1 MSKYCVKKPFTVV
14 VAVIMVIVLGV
25 ISFTSMTTDLLP
37 AMELPYV
44 MVVTSYPGASPER
57 VEAVVTAPLEAGLGT
72 VSGVKNVT
80 STSSENVSMVALE
93 FEQDTNMDSAMV
105 ALSTALDQI
114 KGALPDTAQNP
125 MLMQLSPDMLPVM
138 IASVDMEGMD
148 IYELTEFVDS
158 DVIPGFERLDGV
170 ASVSGTG
177 MVEQTLQVTLN
188 QEKIDEVNTRVL
200 ASVDDKLAEAKQE
213 LDDARQKVED
223 GRAEL
228 ESGKTALEDKQ
239 AETASQLAEGSAQ
252 LDSAIAQAQALASQ
266 ETALTASK
274 TALETEKKGYE
285 DGAKQIADGL
295 AKMDAGLAQMDEGLT
310 QITGGIAKIDA
321 AVAGIDQLLAMGLP
335 EDTALSDL
343 SAMLPTQEL
352 KDAVQALIDQGM
364 TTLGDL
370 TAGKE
375 QMLTQKEE
383 LTTQQES
390 LSAQRAELAAQ
401 REALAAQQTQLQQ
414 KMDERLPQIETEL
427 ANLETELMAAKMM
440 KEAAQEGLEKAQE
453 AYEQLESGKMIAA
466 AGFGS
471 GQAQL
476 AAAEQSLT
484 QAEEQMEQAQEQF
497 EDARQQ
503 AMEQADLSTLLTKD
517 MVSGLVMAQN
527 FSMPAGY
534 IKEGD
539 DSYILR
545 VGDAFSDQESVEN
558 ALLMHI
564 DGVGDIRLQ
573 DVADIAMTDNSAES
587 YARVNGNSA
596 VVLTIQKGSTASTS
610 EVSKEANRAIEQ
622 LQEKYP
628 GLRIT
633 PLMDQG
639 DYIQMTVSSVLSNLA
654 WGGVLA
660 VIVLAVFLKDFKPT
674 LVVALSIPISLMF
687 AVVLMYFSGVTLN
700 MISLS
705 GLALGVGMLV
715 DNSIVVIEN
724 IYRMRSEGTP
734 AAKAAVRGAKEVA
747 GAIAASTLTT
757 ICVFLPIVFT
767 QGITR
772 QLFTDM
778 GLTIAY
784 SLVASLLVALT
795 LVPALSSTLLKTAS
809 EKRHPWFESMVNGY
823 ARALRLCLRHKVLPL
838 GLAAMLLGTA
848 IWQTV
853 RMGMEFMPSMG
864 GDQVSATLTLPQ
876 GTKRQEAYEM
886 ADQAMETMLQ
896 IPGVETVGAM
906 DGGSTASLLGMG
918 GSSSSTVESMSFYLL
933 LGEEGAKN
941 SQALA
946 DQMAQDVQEQLPG
959 CELAVSTSNM
969 DMSILGGSG
978 MEIVIQGRDLDTL
991 QSISQDM
998 MDLLGQVEGFTEISN
1013 DQEDGAP
1020 QIRVTV
1026 DKDKAMQYGMTVAQI
1041 YSELSAALTTE
1052 TTSTTLTV
1060 GQDDYDVVI
1069 VDERDALTRENLLDY
1084 PFTVQVQGENG
1095 ESEEETHTLGEFA
1108 TVQTD
1113 ASLASISRDNQQRYM
1128 TVTAVTEEGYNTTL
1142 LSRQVEQL
1150 LADYQAPEG
1159 YTIQISGEVETIQ
1172 NAMVDLV
1179 KMIALALV
1187 FIYLI
1192 MVAQFQSLL
1201 SPFIVMFTIP
1211 LAFTGGLLALWI
1223 SGQQLSVISMLG
1235 FLILAGV
1242 VVNNG
1247 IVFVDYANQLRLAGM
1262 EKRDALVL
1270 TGRRRIRP
1278 ILMTAL
1284 TTILA
1289 MSTMVF
1295 SQDMGAE
1302 MSRAMAIVTI
1312 GGLAYATLLTLF
1324 VVPVLYDLLFRKQ
1337 LKKVDLGEED
1347 EE

>member
-37 AMELPYV
+37 SMELPYV

-57 VEAVVTAPLEAGLGT
+57 VEAAVTAPLEAGLGT

-138 IASVDMEGMD
+138 IASVDMEDMD
-148 IYELTEFVDS
+148 IYELTDFVDS

-177 MVEQTLQVTLN
+177 MVEKTLQVTLN
-188 QEKIDEVNTRVL
+188 QDKIDEVNTQVL
-200 ASVDDKLAEAKQE
+200 ASVDDKLADAKQE

-228 ESGKTALEDKQ
+228 ENGKTALEDKQ

-266 ETALTASK
+266 EAALTASK

-295 AKMDAGLAQMDEGLT
+295 AQMDAGLAQMDD
-310 QITGGIAKIDA
+310 GIAKIDA
-321 AVAGIDQLLAMGLP
+321 AAAGIDQLLAMGLP

-343 SAMLPTQEL
+343 AAMLPTQEEQ
-352 KDAVQALIDQGM
+352 DAAQALIDQGM
-364 TTLGDL
+364 TTLADL

-375 QMLTQKEE
+375 QLLAQKDQLT
-383 LTTQQES
+383 
-390 LSAQRAELAAQ
+390 AQRDELAAQ

-453 AYEQLESGKMIAA
+453 AYKQLESGKISAA

-476 AAAEQSLT
+476 AAAEQSLA

-503 AMEQADLSTLLTKD
+503 ALEQADLSTLLTKD

-564 DGVGDIRLQ
+564 DGVGDIRLK

-660 VIVLAVFLKDFKPT
+660 VIVLAIFLKDFKPT

-724 IYRMRSEGTP
+724 IYRMRSEGVP

-767 QGITR
+767 EGITR

-823 ARALRLCLRHKVLPL
+823 ARALRFCLRHKALPL
-838 GLAAMLLGTA
+838 GLAAVLLGVA
-848 IWQTV
+848 VWQTA

-864 GDQVSATLTLPQ
+864 GNQVSATLTLPQ
-876 GTKRQEAYEM
+876 DTKRQDAYEM

-896 IPGVETVGAM
+896 VPGVETVGAM

-918 GSSSSTVESMSFYLL
+918 GTSSSTVDSMSFYLL
-933 LGEEGAKN
+933 LSEEGAKN

-946 DQMAQDVQEQLPG
+946 DQMTQNVQEQLPG
-959 CELAVSTSNM
+959 CELSVSTSNM
-969 DMSILGGSG
+969 DMSVLGGSG

-1013 DQEDGAP
+1013 GQEDGAP

-1026 DKDKAMQYGMTVAQI
+1026 DKDKAMQYGLTVAQI

-1095 ESEEETHTLGEFA
+1095 ETEEETHTLGEFA

-1223 SGQQLSVISMLG
+1223 SGQQLSVIAMLG

-1324 VVPVLYDLLFRKQ
+1324 VVPVLYDLLFRKE
-1337 LKKVDLGEED
+1337 LKKMDLGEED

>member
-57 VEAVVTAPLEAGLGT
+57 VEAAVTAPLEAGLGT

-114 KGALPDTAQNP
+114 KGALPETAQNP

-138 IASVDMEGMD
+138 IASVDMEDMD

-177 MVEQTLQVTLN
+177 MVEKTLQVTLN
-188 QEKIDEVNTRVL
+188 QEKIDEVNTQVL

-228 ESGKTALEDKQ
+228 ENGKTTLEDKQ

-274 TALETEKKGYE
+274 TALEAEKKGYE

-295 AKMDAGLAQMDEGLT
+295 AQMDAGLAQMDD
-310 QITGGIAKIDA
+310 GIAKIDA
-321 AVAGIDQLLAMGLP
+321 AAAGIDQLLAMGLP

-343 SAMLPTQEL
+343 AAMLPTQEL

-364 TTLGDL
+364 TTLADL

-375 QMLTQKEE
+375 QMLAQKDQ
-383 LTTQQES
+383 LTG
-390 LSAQRAELAAQ
+390 QRAELAAQ
-401 REALAAQQTQLQQ
+401 RQALAAQQTQLQQ
-414 KMDERLPQIETEL
+414 KMDERLPQIDTEL

-453 AYEQLESGKMIAA
+453 AYKQLESGKLSAA

-503 AMEQADLSTLLTKD
+503 AMEQADLSKLLTKD

-610 EVSKEANRAIEQ
+610 EVSKEANRAIEE
-622 LQEKYP
+622 LQAKYP

-734 AAKAAVRGAKEVA
+734 AAKAAVRGAREVA

-767 QGITR
+767 EGITR

-823 ARALRLCLRHKVLPL
+823 ARALRLCLRRKVLPL
-838 GLAAMLLGTA
+838 GLAALLLA
-848 IWQTV
+848 LAVWQTA

-886 ADQAMETMLQ
+886 ADQAMETMLTV
-896 IPGVETVGAM
+896 PGVETVGAM

-933 LGEEGAKN
+933 LSEEGAKS

-946 DQMAQDVQEQLPG
+946 DQMTQEVQEQLPG

-969 DMSILGGSG
+969 DMSVLGGSG

-1013 DQEDGAP
+1013 GQEDGAP

-1026 DKDKAMQYGMTVAQI
+1026 DKDKAMQYGLTVAQI

-1084 PFTVQVQGENG
+1084 AFTVQVQGEKG

-1128 TVTAVTEEGYNTTL
+1128 TVTASTEEGYNTTL

-1262 EKRDALVL
+1262 ERRDALVL

-1324 VVPVLYDLLFRKQ
+1324 VVPVLYDLLFRKE

>member
-44 MVVTSYPGASPER
+44 MVVASYPGASPER
-57 VEAVVTAPLEAGLGT
+57 VEAAVTAPLEAGLGT

-93 FEQDTNMDSAMV
+93 FEQDTNMDSAIV

-114 KGALPDTAQNP
+114 KGALPETAQNP

-138 IASVDMEGMD
+138 IASVDMEDMD

-177 MVEQTLQVTLN
+177 MVEKTLQVTLN
-188 QEKIDEVNTRVL
+188 QEKIDEVNTQVL

-228 ESGKTALEDKQ
+228 ENGKTALEDKQ

-274 TALETEKKGYE
+274 TALEAEKKGYE

-295 AKMDAGLAQMDEGLT
+295 AQMDAGLAQMDDGV
-310 QITGGIAKIDA
+310 AKIDA
-321 AVAGIDQLLAMGLP
+321 AAASIDQLLAMGLP

-343 SAMLPTQEL
+343 AAMLPIQEL

-364 TTLGDL
+364 TTLADL

-375 QMLTQKEE
+375 QLLAQKDQLT
-383 LTTQQES
+383 
-390 LSAQRAELAAQ
+390 AQRAELAAQ
-401 REALAAQQTQLQQ
+401 RQALAEQQTQLQQ
-414 KMDERLPQIETEL
+414 KMDERLPQIDTEL

-453 AYEQLESGKMIAA
+453 AYKQLESGKLSAA

-503 AMEQADLSTLLTKD
+503 AMEQADLSKLLTKD

-610 EVSKEANRAIEQ
+610 EVSKEANRAIEE
-622 LQEKYP
+622 LQAKYP

-767 QGITR
+767 EGITR

-823 ARALRLCLRHKVLPL
+823 ARTLRFCLRRKVLPL
-838 GLAAMLLGTA
+838 GLAALLLA
-848 IWQTV
+848 LAVWQTA

-886 ADQAMETMLQ
+886 ADQAMETMLTV
-896 IPGVETVGAM
+896 PGVETVGAM

-918 GSSSSTVESMSFYLL
+918 GSSSSTVESMNFYLL
-933 LGEEGAKN
+933 LSEEGAKN

-946 DQMAQDVQEQLPG
+946 DQMAQEVQEQLPG

-969 DMSILGGSG
+969 DMSVLGGSG

-1013 DQEDGAP
+1013 GQEDGAP

-1026 DKDKAMQYGMTVAQI
+1026 DKDKAMQYGLTVAQI

-1084 PFTVQVQGENG
+1084 AFTVQVQGENG

-1324 VVPVLYDLLFRKQ
+1324 VVPVLYDLLFRKE

>member
-57 VEAVVTAPLEAGLGT
+57 VEAAVTAPLEAGLGT

-114 KGALPDTAQNP
+114 KGALPETAQNP

-138 IASVDMEGMD
+138 IASVDMEDMD

-177 MVEQTLQVTLN
+177 MVEKTLQVTLN
-188 QEKIDEVNTRVL
+188 QEKIDEVNTQVL

-228 ESGKTALEDKQ
+228 ENGKTALEDKQ

-274 TALETEKKGYE
+274 TALEAEKKGYE

-295 AKMDAGLAQMDEGLT
+295 AQMDAGLAQMDD
-310 QITGGIAKIDA
+310 GIAKIDA
-321 AVAGIDQLLAMGLP
+321 AAAGIDQLLAMGLP

-343 SAMLPTQEL
+343 AAMLPTQEL

-364 TTLGDL
+364 TTLADL

-375 QMLTQKEE
+375 QLLAQKDQLT
-383 LTTQQES
+383 
-390 LSAQRAELAAQ
+390 AQRAELAAQ
-401 REALAAQQTQLQQ
+401 RQALAEQQTQLQQ
-414 KMDERLPQIETEL
+414 KMDERLPQIDTEL

-453 AYEQLESGKMIAA
+453 AYKQLESGKLSAA

-503 AMEQADLSTLLTKD
+503 AMEQADLSKLLTKD

-610 EVSKEANRAIEQ
+610 EVSKEANQAIEE
-622 LQEKYP
+622 LQAKYP

-654 WGGVLA
+654 WGGLLA

-724 IYRMRSEGTP
+724 IYRMRSEGAP
-734 AAKAAVRGAKEVA
+734 AAKAAVQGAKEVA

-767 QGITR
+767 EGITR

-823 ARALRLCLRHKVLPL
+823 ARTLRLCLRHKVLPL
-838 GLAAMLLGTA
+838 GLAALLLVLA
-848 IWQTV
+848 VWQTA

-886 ADQAMETMLQ
+886 ADQAMETMLTV
-896 IPGVETVGAM
+896 PGVETVGAM

-933 LGEEGAKN
+933 LSEEGAKN

-946 DQMAQDVQEQLPG
+946 DQMTQEMQKQLSG

-969 DMSILGGSG
+969 DMSVLGGSG

-1013 DQEDGAP
+1013 GQEDGAP

-1026 DKDKAMQYGMTVAQI
+1026 DKDKAMQYGLTVAQI

-1084 PFTVQVQGENG
+1084 AFTVQVQGENG

-1324 VVPVLYDLLFRKQ
+1324 VVPVLYDLLFRKE

>member
-37 AMELPYV
+37 AMELPYA

-57 VEAVVTAPLEAGLGT
+57 VEAAVTAPLEAGLGT

-138 IASVDMEGMD
+138 IASVDMEDMD
-148 IYELTEFVDS
+148 IYELTDFVDS
-158 DVIPGFERLDGV
+158 DVISGFERLDGV

-177 MVEQTLQVTLN
+177 MVEKTLQVTLN
-188 QEKIDEVNTRVL
+188 QDKIDEVNTQVL
-200 ASVDDKLAEAKQE
+200 ASVDDKLADAKQE

-228 ESGKTALEDKQ
+228 ENGKTALEDKQ
-239 AETASQLAEGSAQ
+239 GEIASQLAEGSAQ

-266 ETALTASK
+266 EAALTASK

-295 AKMDAGLAQMDEGLT
+295 AQMDAGLAQMDD
-310 QITGGIAKIDA
+310 GIAKIDA
-321 AVAGIDQLLAMGLP
+321 AAAGIDQLLAMGLP

-343 SAMLPTQEL
+343 AAMLPTQEL

-364 TTLGDL
+364 TTLADL

-375 QMLTQKEE
+375 QLLAQKDQLT
-383 LTTQQES
+383 
-390 LSAQRAELAAQ
+390 AQRDELAAQ

-453 AYEQLESGKMIAA
+453 AYKQLESGKISAA

-476 AAAEQSLT
+476 AAAEQSLA

-503 AMEQADLSTLLTKD
+503 ALEQADLSTLLTKD

-564 DGVGDIRLQ
+564 DGVGDIRLK

-660 VIVLAVFLKDFKPT
+660 VIVLAIFLKDFKPT

-724 IYRMRSEGTP
+724 IYRMRSEGVP

-767 QGITR
+767 EGITR

-823 ARALRLCLRHKVLPL
+823 ARALRFCLRHKALPL
-838 GLAAMLLGTA
+838 GLAAVLLGVA
-848 IWQTV
+848 VWQTA

-864 GDQVSATLTLPQ
+864 GNQVSAMLTLPQ
-876 GTKRQEAYEM
+876 DTKRQDAYEM

-896 IPGVETVGAM
+896 VPGVGTVGAM

-918 GSSSSTVESMSFYLL
+918 GTSSSTVDSMSFYLL
-933 LGEEGAKN
+933 LSEEGAKN

-946 DQMAQDVQEQLPG
+946 DQMTQNVQEQLPG
-959 CELAVSTSNM
+959 CELSVSTSNM
-969 DMSILGGSG
+969 DMSVLGGSG

-1013 DQEDGAP
+1013 GQEDGAP

-1026 DKDKAMQYGMTVAQI
+1026 DKDKAMQYGLTVAQI

-1095 ESEEETHTLGEFA
+1095 ETEEETHTLDEFA

-1223 SGQQLSVISMLG
+1223 SGQQLSVIAMLG

-1324 VVPVLYDLLFRKQ
+1324 VVPVLYDLLFRKE

>member
-57 VEAVVTAPLEAGLGT
+57 VEAAVTAPLEAGLGT

-114 KGALPDTAQNP
+114 KGALPETAQNP

-138 IASVDMEGMD
+138 IASVDMEDMD

-177 MVEQTLQVTLN
+177 MVEKTLQVTLN
-188 QEKIDEVNTRVL
+188 QEKIDEVNTQVL

-228 ESGKTALEDKQ
+228 ENGKTALEDKQ

-274 TALETEKKGYE
+274 TALEAEKKGYE

-295 AKMDAGLAQMDEGLT
+295 AQMDAGLAQMDD
-310 QITGGIAKIDA
+310 GIAKIDA
-321 AVAGIDQLLAMGLP
+321 AAAGIDQLLAMGLP

-343 SAMLPTQEL
+343 AAMLPTQEL

-364 TTLGDL
+364 TTLADL

-375 QMLTQKEE
+375 QMLAQKDQ
-383 LTTQQES
+383 LTG
-390 LSAQRAELAAQ
+390 QRAELAAQ
-401 REALAAQQTQLQQ
+401 RQALAAQQTQLQQ
-414 KMDERLPQIETEL
+414 KMDERLPQIDTEL

-453 AYEQLESGKMIAA
+453 AYKQLESGKLSAA

-503 AMEQADLSTLLTKD
+503 AMEQADLSKLLTKD

-610 EVSKEANRAIEQ
+610 EVSKEANRAIEE
-622 LQEKYP
+622 LQAKYP

-734 AAKAAVRGAKEVA
+734 AAKAAVRGAREVA

-767 QGITR
+767 EGITR

-823 ARALRLCLRHKVLPL
+823 ARALRLCLRRKVLPL
-838 GLAAMLLGTA
+838 GLAALLLA
-848 IWQTV
+848 LAVWQTA

-876 GTKRQEAYEM
+876 GTKRQEVYEM
-886 ADQAMETMLQ
+886 ADQAMETMLTV
-896 IPGVETVGAM
+896 PGVETVGAM

-933 LGEEGAKN
+933 LSEEGAKS

-946 DQMAQDVQEQLPG
+946 DQMTQEVQEQLPG

-969 DMSILGGSG
+969 DMSVLGGSG
-978 MEIVIQGRDLDTL
+978 MEIVIQGRDLNTL

-1013 DQEDGAP
+1013 GQEDGAP

-1026 DKDKAMQYGMTVAQI
+1026 DKDKAMQYGLTVAQI

-1084 PFTVQVQGENG
+1084 AFTVQVQGENG

-1128 TVTAVTEEGYNTTL
+1128 TVTASTEEGYNTTL

-1324 VVPVLYDLLFRKQ
+1324 VVPVLYDLLFRKE

>member
-57 VEAVVTAPLEAGLGT
+57 VEAAVTAPLEAGLGT

-138 IASVDMEGMD
+138 IASVDMEDMD
-148 IYELTEFVDS
+148 IYELTDFVDS

-177 MVEQTLQVTLN
+177 MVEKTLQVTLN
-188 QEKIDEVNTRVL
+188 QDKIDEVNTQVL
-200 ASVDDKLAEAKQE
+200 ASVDDKLADAKQE

-228 ESGKTALEDKQ
+228 ENGKTALEDKQ

-252 LDSAIAQAQALASQ
+252 MDSAIAQAQALASQ
-266 ETALTASK
+266 EAALTASK

-295 AKMDAGLAQMDEGLT
+295 AQMDAGLAQMDD
-310 QITGGIAKIDA
+310 GIAKIDA
-321 AVAGIDQLLAMGLP
+321 AAAGIDQLLAMGLP

-343 SAMLPTQEL
+343 AAMLPTQEL

-364 TTLGDL
+364 TTLADL

-375 QMLTQKEE
+375 QLLAQKDQV
-383 LTTQQES
+383 T
-390 LSAQRAELAAQ
+390 AQRDELAAQ

-414 KMDERLPQIETEL
+414 KMDKRLPQIETEL

-453 AYEQLESGKMIAA
+453 AYKQLESGKISAA

-476 AAAEQSLT
+476 AAAEQSLA

-503 AMEQADLSTLLTKD
+503 ALEQADLSTLLTKD

-564 DGVGDIRLQ
+564 DGVGDIRLK

-660 VIVLAVFLKDFKPT
+660 VIVLAIFLKDFKPT

-724 IYRMRSEGTP
+724 IYRMRSEGVP

-767 QGITR
+767 EGITR

-823 ARALRLCLRHKVLPL
+823 ARALRFCLRHKALPL
-838 GLAAMLLGTA
+838 GLAAVLLGVA
-848 IWQTV
+848 VWQTA

-864 GDQVSATLTLPQ
+864 GNQVSATLTLLQ
-876 GTKRQEAYEM
+876 DTKRQDAYEM

-896 IPGVETVGAM
+896 VPGVETVGAM

-918 GSSSSTVESMSFYLL
+918 GTSSSTVDSMSFYLL
-933 LGEEGAKN
+933 LSEEGAKN

-946 DQMAQDVQEQLPG
+946 DQMTQNVQEQLPG
-959 CELAVSTSNM
+959 CELSVSTSNM
-969 DMSILGGSG
+969 DMSVLGGSG

-1013 DQEDGAP
+1013 GQEDGAP

-1026 DKDKAMQYGMTVAQI
+1026 DKDKAMQYGLTVAQI

-1095 ESEEETHTLGEFA
+1095 ETEEETHTLDEFA

-1223 SGQQLSVISMLG
+1223 SGQQLSVIAMLG

-1324 VVPVLYDLLFRKQ
+1324 VVPVLYDLLFRKE

>member
-57 VEAVVTAPLEAGLGT
+57 VEAAVTAPLEAGLGT

-138 IASVDMEGMD
+138 IASVDMEDMD
-148 IYELTEFVDS
+148 IYELTDFVDS

-177 MVEQTLQVTLN
+177 MVEKTLQVTLN
-188 QEKIDEVNTRVL
+188 QDKIDEVNTQVL
-200 ASVDDKLAEAKQE
+200 ASVDDKLADAKQE

-228 ESGKTALEDKQ
+228 ENGKTALEDKQ

-266 ETALTASK
+266 EAALTASK

-295 AKMDAGLAQMDEGLT
+295 AQMDAGLAQMDD
-310 QITGGIAKIDA
+310 GIAKIDVA
-321 AVAGIDQLLAMGLP
+321 AAGIDQLLAMGLP
-335 EDTALSDL
+335 EDTALSGL
-343 SAMLPTQEL
+343 AAMLPTQEL

-364 TTLGDL
+364 TTLADL

-375 QMLTQKEE
+375 QMLAQKDQ
-383 LTTQQES
+383 LT
-390 LSAQRAELAAQ
+390 AQRDELAAQ

-453 AYEQLESGKMIAA
+453 AYKQLESGKISAA

-476 AAAEQSLT
+476 AAAEQSLA

-503 AMEQADLSTLLTKD
+503 ALEQADLSTLLTKD

-564 DGVGDIRLQ
+564 DGVGDIRLK

-622 LQEKYP
+622 MQEKYP

-660 VIVLAVFLKDFKPT
+660 VIVLAIFLKDFKPT

-724 IYRMRSEGTP
+724 IYRMRSEGVP

-767 QGITR
+767 EGITR

-823 ARALRLCLRHKVLPL
+823 ARALRFCLRHKALPL
-838 GLAAMLLGTA
+838 GLAAVLLGVA
-848 IWQTV
+848 VWQTA

-864 GDQVSATLTLPQ
+864 GNQVSATLTLPQ
-876 GTKRQEAYEM
+876 DTKRQDAYEM

-896 IPGVETVGAM
+896 VPGVETVGAM

-918 GSSSSTVESMSFYLL
+918 GTSSSTVDSMSFYLL
-933 LGEEGAKN
+933 LSEEGAKN

-946 DQMAQDVQEQLPG
+946 DQMTQNVQEQLPG
-959 CELAVSTSNM
+959 CELSVSTSNM
-969 DMSILGGSG
+969 DMSVLGGSG

-1013 DQEDGAP
+1013 GQEDGAP

-1026 DKDKAMQYGMTVAQI
+1026 DKDKAMQYGLTVAQI

-1069 VDERDALTRENLLDY
+1069 VDERDALTRENLLEY

-1095 ESEEETHTLGEFA
+1095 ETEEETHTLGEFA

-1223 SGQQLSVISMLG
+1223 SGQQLSVIAMLG

-1324 VVPVLYDLLFRKQ
+1324 VVPVLYDLLFRKE

>member
-57 VEAVVTAPLEAGLGT
+57 VEAAVTAPLEAGLGT

-138 IASVDMEGMD
+138 IASVDMEDMD
-148 IYELTEFVDS
+148 IYELTDFVDS

-177 MVEQTLQVTLN
+177 MVEKTLQVTLN
-188 QEKIDEVNTRVL
+188 QDKIDEVNTQVL
-200 ASVDDKLAEAKQE
+200 ASVDDKLADAKQE

-228 ESGKTALEDKQ
+228 ENGKTALEDKQ

-252 LDSAIAQAQALASQ
+252 MDSAIAQAQALASQ
-266 ETALTASK
+266 EAALTASK

-295 AKMDAGLAQMDEGLT
+295 AQMDAGLAQMDD
-310 QITGGIAKIDA
+310 GIAKIDA
-321 AVAGIDQLLAMGLP
+321 AAAGIDQLLAMGLP

-343 SAMLPTQEL
+343 AAMLPTQEL

-364 TTLGDL
+364 TTLADL

-375 QMLTQKEE
+375 QLLAQKDQV
-383 LTTQQES
+383 T
-390 LSAQRAELAAQ
+390 AQRDELAAQ

-414 KMDERLPQIETEL
+414 KMDKRLPQIETEL

-453 AYEQLESGKMIAA
+453 AYKQLESGKISAA

-476 AAAEQSLT
+476 AAAEQSLA

-503 AMEQADLSTLLTKD
+503 ALEQADLSTLLTKD

-564 DGVGDIRLQ
+564 DGVGDIRLK

-660 VIVLAVFLKDFKPT
+660 VIVLAIFLKDFKPT
-674 LVVALSIPISLMF
+674 LVVALSIPIILMF

-724 IYRMRSEGTP
+724 IYRMRSEGVP

-767 QGITR
+767 EGITR

-823 ARALRLCLRHKVLPL
+823 ARALRFCLRHKALPL
-838 GLAAMLLGTA
+838 GLAAVLLGVA
-848 IWQTV
+848 VWQTA

-864 GDQVSATLTLPQ
+864 GNQVSATLTLLQ
-876 GTKRQEAYEM
+876 DTKRQDAYEM

-896 IPGVETVGAM
+896 VPGVETVGAM

-918 GSSSSTVESMSFYLL
+918 GTSSSTVDSMSFYLL
-933 LGEEGAKN
+933 LSEEGAKN

-946 DQMAQDVQEQLPG
+946 DQMTQNVQEQLPG
-959 CELAVSTSNM
+959 CELSVSTSNM
-969 DMSILGGSG
+969 DMSVLGGSG

-1013 DQEDGAP
+1013 GQEDGAP

-1026 DKDKAMQYGMTVAQI
+1026 DKDKAMQYGLTVAQI

-1095 ESEEETHTLGEFA
+1095 ETEEETHTLDEFA

-1223 SGQQLSVISMLG
+1223 SGQQLSVIAMLG

-1324 VVPVLYDLLFRKQ
+1324 VVPVLYDLLFRKE

>member
-57 VEAVVTAPLEAGLGT
+57 VEAAVTAPLEAGLGT

-114 KGALPDTAQNP
+114 KGALPETAQNP

-138 IASVDMEGMD
+138 IASVDMEDMD

-177 MVEQTLQVTLN
+177 MVEKTLQVTLN
-188 QEKIDEVNTRVL
+188 QEKIDEVNTQVL

-228 ESGKTALEDKQ
+228 ENGKTALEDKQ

-274 TALETEKKGYE
+274 TALEAEKKGYE

-295 AKMDAGLAQMDEGLT
+295 AQMDAGLAQMDDGVAE
-310 QITGGIAKIDA
+310 IDA
-321 AVAGIDQLLAMGLP
+321 AAASIDQLLAMGLP

-343 SAMLPTQEL
+343 AAMLPTQEL

-364 TTLGDL
+364 TTLADL

-375 QMLTQKEE
+375 QLLAQKDQLT
-383 LTTQQES
+383 
-390 LSAQRAELAAQ
+390 AQRAELAAQ
-401 REALAAQQTQLQQ
+401 RQALAEQQTQLQQ
-414 KMDERLPQIETEL
+414 KMDERLPQIDTEL
-427 ANLETELMAAKMM
+427 ANLETERMAAKMM

-453 AYEQLESGKMIAA
+453 AYKQLESGKLSAA

-503 AMEQADLSTLLTKD
+503 AMEQADLSKLLTKD

-610 EVSKEANRAIEQ
+610 EVSKEANRAIEE
-622 LQEKYP
+622 LQAKYP

-767 QGITR
+767 EGITR

-823 ARALRLCLRHKVLPL
+823 ARTLRLCLRHKVLPL
-838 GLAAMLLGTA
+838 GLAALLLA
-848 IWQTV
+848 LAVWQTA

-886 ADQAMETMLQ
+886 ADQAMETMLTV
-896 IPGVETVGAM
+896 PGVETVGAM

-933 LGEEGAKN
+933 LSEEGAKN

-946 DQMAQDVQEQLPG
+946 DQMTQEMQEQLPG

-969 DMSILGGSG
+969 DMSVLGGSG

-1013 DQEDGAP
+1013 GQEDGAP

-1026 DKDKAMQYGMTVAQI
+1026 DKDKAMQYGLTVAQI

-1084 PFTVQVQGENG
+1084 AFTVQVQGENG

-1128 TVTAVTEEGYNTTL
+1128 TVTASTEEGYNTTL

>member
-37 AMELPYV
+37 AMELPYA

-57 VEAVVTAPLEAGLGT
+57 VEAAVTAPLEAGLGT

-138 IASVDMEGMD
+138 IASVDMEDMD
-148 IYELTEFVDS
+148 IYELTDFVDS

-177 MVEQTLQVTLN
+177 MVEKTLQVTLN
-188 QEKIDEVNTRVL
+188 QDKIDEVNTQVL
-200 ASVDDKLAEAKQE
+200 ASVDDKLADAKQE

-228 ESGKTALEDKQ
+228 ENGKTALEDKQ

-266 ETALTASK
+266 EAALTASK

-295 AKMDAGLAQMDEGLT
+295 AQMDAGLAQMDD
-310 QITGGIAKIDA
+310 GIAKIDA
-321 AVAGIDQLLAMGLP
+321 AAAGIDQLLARGLP

-343 SAMLPTQEL
+343 AAMLPTQEL

-364 TTLGDL
+364 TTLADL

-375 QMLTQKEE
+375 QLLAQKDQLT
-383 LTTQQES
+383 
-390 LSAQRAELAAQ
+390 AQRDELAAQ

-440 KEAAQEGLEKAQE
+440 KEVAQEGLEKAQE
-453 AYEQLESGKMIAA
+453 AYKQLESGKISAA

-476 AAAEQSLT
+476 AAAEQSLA

-503 AMEQADLSTLLTKD
+503 ALEQADLSTLLTKD

-564 DGVGDIRLQ
+564 DGVGDIRLK

-660 VIVLAVFLKDFKPT
+660 VIVLAIFLKDFKPT

-724 IYRMRSEGTP
+724 IYRMRSEGVP

-767 QGITR
+767 EGITR

-823 ARALRLCLRHKVLPL
+823 ARALRFCLRHKALPL
-838 GLAAMLLGTA
+838 GLAAVLLGVA
-848 IWQTV
+848 VWQTA

-864 GDQVSATLTLPQ
+864 GNQVSATLTLPQ
-876 GTKRQEAYEM
+876 DTKRQDAYEM

-896 IPGVETVGAM
+896 VPGVETVGAM

-918 GSSSSTVESMSFYLL
+918 GTSSSTVDSMSFYLL
-933 LGEEGAKN
+933 LSEEGAKN

-946 DQMAQDVQEQLPG
+946 DQMTQNVQEQLPG
-959 CELAVSTSNM
+959 CELSVSTSNM
-969 DMSILGGSG
+969 DMSVLGGSG

-1013 DQEDGAP
+1013 GQEDGAP

-1026 DKDKAMQYGMTVAQI
+1026 DKDKAMQYGLTVAQI

-1095 ESEEETHTLGEFA
+1095 ETEEETHTLDEFA

-1223 SGQQLSVISMLG
+1223 SGQQLSVIAMLG

-1324 VVPVLYDLLFRKQ
+1324 VVPVLYDLLFRKE

>member
-57 VEAVVTAPLEAGLGT
+57 VEAAVTAPLEAGLGT

-138 IASVDMEGMD
+138 IASVDMEDMD
-148 IYELTEFVDS
+148 IYELTDFVDS

-177 MVEQTLQVTLN
+177 MVEKTLQVTLN
-188 QEKIDEVNTRVL
+188 QDKIDEVNTQVL
-200 ASVDDKLAEAKQE
+200 ASVDDKLADAKQK

-228 ESGKTALEDKQ
+228 KNGKTALEDKQ

-266 ETALTASK
+266 EAALTASK

-295 AKMDAGLAQMDEGLT
+295 AQMDAGLAQMDD
-310 QITGGIAKIDA
+310 GIAKIDA
-321 AVAGIDQLLAMGLP
+321 AAAGIDQLLAMGLP
-335 EDTALSDL
+335 EDTALSGL
-343 SAMLPTQEL
+343 AAMLPTQEL

-364 TTLGDL
+364 TTLADL

-375 QMLTQKEE
+375 QMLAQKDQ
-383 LTTQQES
+383 LT
-390 LSAQRAELAAQ
+390 AQRDELAAQ

-453 AYEQLESGKMIAA
+453 AYKQLESGKISAA

-476 AAAEQSLT
+476 AAAEQSLA

-503 AMEQADLSTLLTKD
+503 ALEQADLSTLLTKD

-564 DGVGDIRLQ
+564 DGVGDIRLK

-622 LQEKYP
+622 MQEKYP

-660 VIVLAVFLKDFKPT
+660 VIVLAIFLKDFKPT

-724 IYRMRSEGTP
+724 IYRMRSEGVP

-767 QGITR
+767 EGITR

-823 ARALRLCLRHKVLPL
+823 ARVLRFCLRHKALPL
-838 GLAAMLLGTA
+838 GLAAVLLGVA
-848 IWQTV
+848 VWQTA

-864 GDQVSATLTLPQ
+864 GNQVSATLTLPQ
-876 GTKRQEAYEM
+876 DTKRQDAYEM

-896 IPGVETVGAM
+896 VPGVETVGAM

-918 GSSSSTVESMSFYLL
+918 GTSSSTVDSMSFYLL
-933 LGEEGAKN
+933 LSEEGAKN

-946 DQMAQDVQEQLPG
+946 DQMTQNVQEQLPG
-959 CELAVSTSNM
+959 CELSVSTSNM
-969 DMSILGGSG
+969 DMSVLGGSG

-998 MDLLGQVEGFTEISN
+998 MDLLGQVEGFIEISN
-1013 DQEDGAP
+1013 GQEDGAP

-1026 DKDKAMQYGMTVAQI
+1026 DKDKAMQYGLTVAQI

-1069 VDERDALTRENLLDY
+1069 VDERDALTRENLLEY

-1095 ESEEETHTLGEFA
+1095 ETEEETHTLGEFA

-1223 SGQQLSVISMLG
+1223 SGQQLSVIAMLG

-1324 VVPVLYDLLFRKQ
+1324 VVPVLYDLLFRKE

>member
-57 VEAVVTAPLEAGLGT
+57 VEAAVTAPLEAGLGT

-138 IASVDMEGMD
+138 IASVDMEDMD
-148 IYELTEFVDS
+148 IYELTDFVDS

-177 MVEQTLQVTLN
+177 MVEKTLQVTLN
-188 QEKIDEVNTRVL
+188 QEKIDEVNTQVL
-200 ASVDDKLAEAKQE
+200 ASVDDKLADAKQE

-228 ESGKTALEDKQ
+228 ENGKTALEDKQ

-266 ETALTASK
+266 EAALTASK

-295 AKMDAGLAQMDEGLT
+295 AQMDAGLAQMDD
-310 QITGGIAKIDA
+310 GIAKIDA
-321 AVAGIDQLLAMGLP
+321 AAAGIDRLLAMGLP

-343 SAMLPTQEL
+343 AAMLPTQEL

-364 TTLGDL
+364 TTLADL

-375 QMLTQKEE
+375 QMLAQKDQ
-383 LTTQQES
+383 LT
-390 LSAQRAELAAQ
+390 AQRDELAAQ

-453 AYEQLESGKMIAA
+453 AYKQLESGKISAA

-476 AAAEQSLT
+476 AAAEQSLA

-503 AMEQADLSTLLTKD
+503 ALEQADLSTLLTKD

-564 DGVGDIRLQ
+564 DGVGDIRLK

-660 VIVLAVFLKDFKPT
+660 VIVLAIFLKDFKPT

-724 IYRMRSEGTP
+724 IYRMRSEGVP

-767 QGITR
+767 EGITR

-823 ARALRLCLRHKVLPL
+823 ARALRFCLRHKALPL
-838 GLAAMLLGTA
+838 GLAAVLLGVA
-848 IWQTV
+848 VWQTA

-864 GDQVSATLTLPQ
+864 GNQVSATLTLPQ
-876 GTKRQEAYEM
+876 DTKRQDAYEM

-896 IPGVETVGAM
+896 VPGVETVGAM

-918 GSSSSTVESMSFYLL
+918 GTSSSTVDSMSFYLL
-933 LGEEGAKN
+933 LSEEGAKN

-946 DQMAQDVQEQLPG
+946 DQMTQNVQEQLPG
-959 CELAVSTSNM
+959 CELSVSTSNM
-969 DMSILGGSG
+969 DMSVLGGSG

-1013 DQEDGAP
+1013 GQEDGAP

-1026 DKDKAMQYGMTVAQI
+1026 DKDKAMQYGLTVAQI

-1069 VDERDALTRENLLDY
+1069 VDERDALTRDNLLDY

-1095 ESEEETHTLGEFA
+1095 ETEEETHTLDEFA

-1223 SGQQLSVISMLG
+1223 SGQQLSVIAMLG

-1324 VVPVLYDLLFRKQ
+1324 VVPVLYDLLFRKE

>member
-57 VEAVVTAPLEAGLGT
+57 VEAAVTAPLEAGLGT

-138 IASVDMEGMD
+138 IASVDMEDMG
-148 IYELTEFVDS
+148 IYELTDFVDS

-177 MVEQTLQVTLN
+177 MVEKTLQVTLN
-188 QEKIDEVNTRVL
+188 QDKIDEVNTQVL
-200 ASVDDKLAEAKQE
+200 ASVDDKLADAKQE

-228 ESGKTALEDKQ
+228 ENGKTALEDKQ

-266 ETALTASK
+266 EAALTASK

-295 AKMDAGLAQMDEGLT
+295 AQMDAGLAQMDD
-310 QITGGIAKIDA
+310 GIAKIDA
-321 AVAGIDQLLAMGLP
+321 AAAGIDQLLARGLP

-343 SAMLPTQEL
+343 AAMLPTQEL

-364 TTLGDL
+364 TTLADL

-375 QMLTQKEE
+375 QLLAQKDQLT
-383 LTTQQES
+383 
-390 LSAQRAELAAQ
+390 AQRDELAAQ

-453 AYEQLESGKMIAA
+453 AYKQLESGKISAA

-476 AAAEQSLT
+476 AAAEQSLA

-503 AMEQADLSTLLTKD
+503 ALEQADLSTLLTKD

-564 DGVGDIRLQ
+564 DGVGDIRLK

-660 VIVLAVFLKDFKPT
+660 VIVLAIFLKDFKPT

-724 IYRMRSEGTP
+724 IYRMRSEGVP

-767 QGITR
+767 EGITR

-823 ARALRLCLRHKVLPL
+823 ARALRFCLRHKALPL
-838 GLAAMLLGTA
+838 GLAAVLLGVA
-848 IWQTV
+848 VWQTA

-864 GDQVSATLTLPQ
+864 GNQVSATLTLPQ
-876 GTKRQEAYEM
+876 DTKRQDAYEM

-896 IPGVETVGAM
+896 VPGVETVGAM

-918 GSSSSTVESMSFYLL
+918 GTSSSTVDSMSFYLL
-933 LGEEGAKN
+933 LSEEGAKN

-946 DQMAQDVQEQLPG
+946 DQMTQNVQEQLPG
-959 CELAVSTSNM
+959 CELSVSTSNM
-969 DMSILGGSG
+969 DMSVLGGSG

-1013 DQEDGAP
+1013 GQEDGAP

-1026 DKDKAMQYGMTVAQI
+1026 DKDKAMQYGLTVAQI

-1095 ESEEETHTLGEFA
+1095 ETEEKTHTLDEFA

-1223 SGQQLSVISMLG
+1223 SGQQLSVIAMLG

-1324 VVPVLYDLLFRKQ
+1324 VVPVLYDLLFRKK

>member
-14 VAVIMVIVLGV
+14 VAVIMVVVLGV

-57 VEAVVTAPLEAGLGT
+57 VEAAVTAPLEAGLGT

-114 KGALPDTAQNP
+114 KGALPETAQNP

-138 IASVDMEGMD
+138 IASVDMEDMD

-177 MVEQTLQVTLN
+177 MVEKTLQVTLN
-188 QEKIDEVNTRVL
+188 QEKIDEVNTQVL

-228 ESGKTALEDKQ
+228 ENGKTALEDKQ

-274 TALETEKKGYE
+274 TALEAEKKGYE

-295 AKMDAGLAQMDEGLT
+295 AQMDAGLAQMDD
-310 QITGGIAKIDA
+310 GIAKIDA
-321 AVAGIDQLLAMGLP
+321 AAAGIDQLLAMGLP

-343 SAMLPTQEL
+343 AAMLPTQEL

-364 TTLGDL
+364 TTLADL

-375 QMLTQKEE
+375 QMLAQKDQ
-383 LTTQQES
+383 LT
-390 LSAQRAELAAQ
+390 AQRAELAAQ
-401 REALAAQQTQLQQ
+401 RQALAAQQTQLQQ
-414 KMDERLPQIETEL
+414 KMDERLPQIDTEL

-453 AYEQLESGKMIAA
+453 AYKQLESGKLSAA

-503 AMEQADLSTLLTKD
+503 AMEQADLSKLLTKD

-610 EVSKEANRAIEQ
+610 EVSKEANRAIEE
-622 LQEKYP
+622 LQAKYP

-734 AAKAAVRGAKEVA
+734 AAKAAVRGAREVA

-767 QGITR
+767 EGITR

-823 ARALRLCLRHKVLPL
+823 ARALRLCLRRKVLPL
-838 GLAAMLLGTA
+838 GLAALLLA
-848 IWQTV
+848 LAVWQTA

-886 ADQAMETMLQ
+886 ADQAMETMLTV
-896 IPGVETVGAM
+896 PGVETVGAM

-933 LGEEGAKN
+933 LSEEGAKS

-946 DQMAQDVQEQLPG
+946 DQMTQEVQEQLPG

-969 DMSILGGSG
+969 DMSVLGGSG
-978 MEIVIQGRDLDTL
+978 MEIVIQGRDLNTL

-1013 DQEDGAP
+1013 GQEDGAP

-1026 DKDKAMQYGMTVAQI
+1026 DKDKAMQYGLTVAQI

-1084 PFTVQVQGENG
+1084 AFTVQVQGENG

-1128 TVTAVTEEGYNTTL
+1128 TVTASTEEGYNTTL

-1262 EKRDALVL
+1262 ERRDALVL

-1324 VVPVLYDLLFRKQ
+1324 VVPVLYDLLFRKE

>member
-37 AMELPYV
+37 SMELPYV

-57 VEAVVTAPLEAGLGT
+57 VEAAVTAPLEAGLGT

-138 IASVDMEGMD
+138 IASVDMEDMD
-148 IYELTEFVDS
+148 IYELTDFVDS

-177 MVEQTLQVTLN
+177 MVEKTLQVTLN
-188 QEKIDEVNTRVL
+188 QDKIDEVNTQVL
-200 ASVDDKLAEAKQE
+200 ASVDDKLADAKQE

-228 ESGKTALEDKQ
+228 ENGKTALEDKQ

-266 ETALTASK
+266 EAALTASK

-295 AKMDAGLAQMDEGLT
+295 AQMDAGLAQMDD
-310 QITGGIAKIDA
+310 GIAKIDA
-321 AVAGIDQLLAMGLP
+321 AAAGIDQLLARGLP

-343 SAMLPTQEL
+343 AAMLPTQEL

-364 TTLGDL
+364 TTLADL

-375 QMLTQKEE
+375 QLLAQKDQLT
-383 LTTQQES
+383 
-390 LSAQRAELAAQ
+390 AQRDELAAQ

-453 AYEQLESGKMIAA
+453 AYKQLESGKISAA

-476 AAAEQSLT
+476 AAAEQSLA

-503 AMEQADLSTLLTKD
+503 ALEQADLSTLLTKD

-564 DGVGDIRLQ
+564 DGVGDIRLK

-660 VIVLAVFLKDFKPT
+660 VIVLAIFLKDFKPT

-724 IYRMRSEGTP
+724 IYRMRSEGVP

-767 QGITR
+767 EGITR

-823 ARALRLCLRHKVLPL
+823 ARALRFCLRHKALPL
-838 GLAAMLLGTA
+838 GLAAVLLGVA
-848 IWQTV
+848 VWQTA

-864 GDQVSATLTLPQ
+864 GNQVSATLTLPQ
-876 GTKRQEAYEM
+876 DTKRQDAYEM

-896 IPGVETVGAM
+896 VPGVETVGAM

-918 GSSSSTVESMSFYLL
+918 GTSSSTVDSMSFYLL
-933 LGEEGAKN
+933 LSEEGAKN

-946 DQMAQDVQEQLPG
+946 DQMTQNVQEQLPG
-959 CELAVSTSNM
+959 CELSVSTSNM
-969 DMSILGGSG
+969 DMSVLGGSG

-1013 DQEDGAP
+1013 GQEDGAP

-1026 DKDKAMQYGMTVAQI
+1026 DKDKAMQYGLTVAQI

-1095 ESEEETHTLGEFA
+1095 ETEEETHTLDEFA

-1179 KMIALALV
+1179 KMITLALV

-1223 SGQQLSVISMLG
+1223 SGQQLSVIAMLG

-1324 VVPVLYDLLFRKQ
+1324 VVPVLYDLLFRKE

>member
-57 VEAVVTAPLEAGLGT
+57 VEAAVTAPLEAGLGT

-114 KGALPDTAQNP
+114 RGALPDMAQNP

-148 IYELTEFVDS
+148 IYDLTEFVDS

-170 ASVSGTG
+170 ASVGGTG
-177 MVEQTLQVTLN
+177 MVEQTLQVTLS

-200 ASVDDKLAEAKQE
+200 ASVDDKLADAKQE
-213 LDDARQKVED
+213 LDDARKKVED

-239 AETASQLAEGSAQ
+239 AETADQLAEGSAQ

-266 ETALTASK
+266 EAALTASK

-295 AKMDAGLAQMDEGLT
+295 AQIDAGLAQMDD
-310 QITGGIAKIDA
+310 GIARIDA
-321 AVAGIDQLLAMGLP
+321 AVAGIDQMLAMGLP

-343 SAMLPTQEL
+343 MAMLPTQEL
-352 KDAVQALIDQGM
+352 KDAVQALMDQGM
-364 TTLGDL
+364 TTLADL
-370 TAGKE
+370 TTGRE
-375 QMLTQKEE
+375 QMVTQKDQ
-383 LTTQQES
+383 LTT
-390 LSAQRAELAAQ
+390 QRAELAAQ
-401 REALAAQQTQLQQ
+401 RDALAAQQTQLQQ

-427 ANLETELMAAKMM
+427 ANLETELMAARMM

-453 AYEQLESGKMIAA
+453 AYKQLESGKLSAA

-484 QAEEQMEQAQEQF
+484 QAEEQMEQAQEKF

-564 DGVGDIRLQ
+564 DGVGDIRLK
-573 DVADIAMTDNSAES
+573 DVANIAMTDNSAES

-610 EVSKEANRAIEQ
+610 EVSKEANQAIEQ

-660 VIVLAVFLKDFKPT
+660 VIVLAIFLKDFKPT

-734 AAKAAVRGAKEVA
+734 AARAAVRGAREVA

-767 QGITR
+767 EGITR

-809 EKRHPWFESMVNGY
+809 EKRHPWFENMVNGY
-823 ARALRLCLRHKVLPL
+823 ARALRFCLRHKALPL
-838 GLAAMLLGTA
+838 GLAAVLLGVA
-848 IWQTV
+848 VWQTA
-853 RMGMEFMPSMG
+853 RMGMEFMPAMG
-864 GDQVSATLTLPQ
+864 GNQVSATLTLPQ
-876 GTKRQEAYEM
+876 GTKRQDACEM

-896 IPGVETVGAM
+896 VPGVETVGAM
-906 DGGSTASLLGMG
+906 DGGSTASMLGMG
-918 GSSSSTVESMSFYLL
+918 SSSSSTVESMSFYLL
-933 LGEEGAKN
+933 LSEEAAKD
-941 SQALA
+941 SQTLA
-946 DQMAQDVQEQLPG
+946 DQMTRDVQEQLPG

-969 DMSILGGSG
+969 DMSVLGGSG

-991 QSISQDM
+991 QAISQDM
-998 MDLLGQVEGFTEISN
+998 MDLLGQVEGFIEISN
-1013 DQEDGAP
+1013 GQEDGAP

-1026 DKDKAMQYGMTVAQI
+1026 DKDKAMQYGLTVAQI
-1041 YSELSAALTTE
+1041 YSDLSAALTTE

-1095 ESEEETHTLGEFA
+1095 ETEEEAHTLGEFA

-1113 ASLASISRDNQQRYM
+1113 ASLSSISRDNQQRYM

-1150 LADYQAPEG
+1150 LADYQVPEG

-1295 SQDMGAE
+1295 SQDLGAE

-1324 VVPVLYDLLFRKQ
+1324 VVPVLYDMLFRKE
-1337 LKKVDLGEED
+1337 LKKVDLGEDDD
-1347 EE
+1347 E

>member
-57 VEAVVTAPLEAGLGT
+57 VEAAVTAPLEAGLGT

-148 IYELTEFVDS
+148 IYDLTEFVDS

-177 MVEQTLQVTLN
+177 MVEQTLQVTLS

-200 ASVDDKLAEAKQE
+200 ASVDDKLADAKQE
-213 LDDARQKVED
+213 LDDARKKVED

-239 AETASQLAEGSAQ
+239 AETADQLAEGSAQ

-266 ETALTASK
+266 EAALTASK

-295 AKMDAGLAQMDEGLT
+295 AQMDAGLAQMDD
-310 QITGGIAKIDA
+310 GIARIDA
-321 AVAGIDQLLAMGLP
+321 AVAGIDQMLAMGLP

-343 SAMLPTQEL
+343 MAMLPTQEL
-352 KDAVQALIDQGM
+352 KDAVQALMDQGM
-364 TTLGDL
+364 TTLADL

-375 QMLTQKEE
+375 QMIAQKDQ
-383 LTTQQES
+383 LTT
-390 LSAQRAELAAQ
+390 QRAELAAQ
-401 REALAAQQTQLQQ
+401 RDALAAQQTQLQQ

-453 AYEQLESGKMIAA
+453 AYKQLESGKLSAA

-539 DSYILR
+539 NSYILR

-564 DGVGDIRLQ
+564 DGVGDIRLK

-660 VIVLAVFLKDFKPT
+660 VIVLAIFLKDFKPT

-809 EKRHPWFESMVNGY
+809 EKRHPWFERMVNSY

-838 GLAAMLLGTA
+838 GLAAVLLATA
-848 IWQTV
+848 VWQTA

-864 GDQVSATLTLPQ
+864 GNQVSATLTLPQ
-876 GTKRQEAYEM
+876 GTKRQEAYEL

-918 GSSSSTVESMSFYLL
+918 GTGSSTVESMSFYLL
-933 LGEEGAKN
+933 LSEEAAKD
-941 SQALA
+941 SQTLA
-946 DQMAQDVQEQLPG
+946 DQMAKDVQAQLPG

-969 DMSILGGSG
+969 DMSVLGGSG

-998 MDLLGQVEGFTEISN
+998 MELLGQVEGFTEISN
-1013 DQEDGAP
+1013 GQEGGAP

-1026 DKDKAMQYGMTVAQI
+1026 DKDKAMQYGLTVAQI
-1041 YSELSAALTTE
+1041 YSDLSAALTTE

-1095 ESEEETHTLGEFA
+1095 ETEEETHTLGEFA

-1295 SQDMGAE
+1295 SQDLGAE

-1324 VVPVLYDLLFRKQ
+1324 VVPVLYDMLFRKE
-1337 LKKVDLGEED
+1337 LKKVDLGEDDD
-1347 EE
+1347 E

>member
-57 VEAVVTAPLEAGLGT
+57 VEAAVTAPLEAGLGT

-138 IASVDMEGMD
+138 IASVDMEDMD
-148 IYELTEFVDS
+148 IYELTDFVDS

-177 MVEQTLQVTLN
+177 MVEKTLQVTLN
-188 QEKIDEVNTRVL
+188 QDKIDEVNTQVL
-200 ASVDDKLAEAKQE
+200 ASVDDKLADAKQE

-228 ESGKTALEDKQ
+228 ENGMTALEDKQ

-266 ETALTASK
+266 EAALTASK

-295 AKMDAGLAQMDEGLT
+295 AQMDAGLAQMDD
-310 QITGGIAKIDA
+310 GIAKIDA
-321 AVAGIDQLLAMGLP
+321 AAAGIDQLLAMGLP

-343 SAMLPTQEL
+343 AAMLPTQEL

-364 TTLGDL
+364 TTLADL

-375 QMLTQKEE
+375 QLLAQKDQV
-383 LTTQQES
+383 T
-390 LSAQRAELAAQ
+390 AQRDELAAQ

-453 AYEQLESGKMIAA
+453 AYKQLESGKISAA

-476 AAAEQSLT
+476 AAAEQSLA

-503 AMEQADLSTLLTKD
+503 ALEQADLSTLLTKD

-564 DGVGDIRLQ
+564 DGVGDIRLK

-628 GLRIT
+628 DLRIT

-660 VIVLAVFLKDFKPT
+660 VIVLAIFLKDFKPT

-724 IYRMRSEGTP
+724 IYRMRIEGVP

-767 QGITR
+767 EGITR

-823 ARALRLCLRHKVLPL
+823 ARALRFCLRHKALPL
-838 GLAAMLLGTA
+838 GLAAVLLGVA
-848 IWQTV
+848 VWQTA

-864 GDQVSATLTLPQ
+864 GNQVSATLTLPQ
-876 GTKRQEAYEM
+876 DTKRQDAYEM

-896 IPGVETVGAM
+896 VPGVETVGAM

-918 GSSSSTVESMSFYLL
+918 GTSSSTVDSMSFYLL
-933 LGEEGAKN
+933 LSEEGAKN

-946 DQMAQDVQEQLPG
+946 DQMTQNVQEQLPG
-959 CELAVSTSNM
+959 CELSVSTSNM
-969 DMSILGGSG
+969 DMSVLGGSG

-1013 DQEDGAP
+1013 GQEDGAP

-1026 DKDKAMQYGMTVAQI
+1026 DKDKAMQYGLTVAQI

-1095 ESEEETHTLGEFA
+1095 ETEEETHTLDEFA

-1223 SGQQLSVISMLG
+1223 SGQQLSVIAMLG

-1324 VVPVLYDLLFRKQ
+1324 VVPVLYDLLFRKE

>member
-37 AMELPYV
+37 AMELPYA

-57 VEAVVTAPLEAGLGT
+57 VEAAVTAPLEAGLGT

-138 IASVDMEGMD
+138 IASVDMEDMD
-148 IYELTEFVDS
+148 IYELTDFVDS

-177 MVEQTLQVTLN
+177 MVEKTLQVTLN
-188 QEKIDEVNTRVL
+188 QDKIDEVNTQVL
-200 ASVDDKLAEAKQE
+200 ASVDDKLADAKQE

-228 ESGKTALEDKQ
+228 ENGKTALEDKQ

-266 ETALTASK
+266 EAALTASK

-295 AKMDAGLAQMDEGLT
+295 AQMDAGLAQMDD
-310 QITGGIAKIDA
+310 GIAKIDA
-321 AVAGIDQLLAMGLP
+321 AAAGIDQLLARGLP

-343 SAMLPTQEL
+343 AAMLPTQEL

-364 TTLGDL
+364 TTLADL

-375 QMLTQKEE
+375 QLLAQKDQLT
-383 LTTQQES
+383 
-390 LSAQRAELAAQ
+390 AQRDELAAQ

-453 AYEQLESGKMIAA
+453 AYKQLESGKISAA

-476 AAAEQSLT
+476 AAAEQSLA

-503 AMEQADLSTLLTKD
+503 ALEQADLSTLLTKD

-564 DGVGDIRLQ
+564 DGVGDIRLK

-660 VIVLAVFLKDFKPT
+660 VIVLAIFLKDFKPT

-724 IYRMRSEGTP
+724 IYRMRSEGVP

-767 QGITR
+767 EGITR

-823 ARALRLCLRHKVLPL
+823 ARALRFCLRHKALPL
-838 GLAAMLLGTA
+838 GLAAVLLGVA
-848 IWQTV
+848 VWQTA

-864 GDQVSATLTLPQ
+864 GNQVSATLTLPQ
-876 GTKRQEAYEM
+876 DTKRQDAYEM

-896 IPGVETVGAM
+896 VPGVETVGAM

-918 GSSSSTVESMSFYLL
+918 GTSSSTVDSMSFYLL
-933 LGEEGAKN
+933 LSEEGAKN

-946 DQMAQDVQEQLPG
+946 DQMTQNVQEQLPG
-959 CELAVSTSNM
+959 CELSVSTSNM
-969 DMSILGGSG
+969 DMSVLGGSG

-1013 DQEDGAP
+1013 GQEDGAP

-1026 DKDKAMQYGMTVAQI
+1026 DKDKAMQYGLTVAQI

-1095 ESEEETHTLGEFA
+1095 ETEEETHTLGEFA

-1223 SGQQLSVISMLG
+1223 SGQQLSVIAMLG

-1324 VVPVLYDLLFRKQ
+1324 VVPVLYDLLFRKE
-1337 LKKVDLGEED
+1337 LKKMDLGEED

>member
-57 VEAVVTAPLEAGLGT
+57 VEAAVTAPLEAGLGT

-114 KGALPDTAQNP
+114 KGALPETAQNP

-138 IASVDMEGMD
+138 IASVDMEDMD

-177 MVEQTLQVTLN
+177 MVEKTLQVTLN
-188 QEKIDEVNTRVL
+188 QEKIDEVNTQVL

-228 ESGKTALEDKQ
+228 ENGKTALEDKQ

-274 TALETEKKGYE
+274 TALEAEKKGYE

-295 AKMDAGLAQMDEGLT
+295 AQMDAGLAQMDD
-310 QITGGIAKIDA
+310 GIAKIDA
-321 AVAGIDQLLAMGLP
+321 AAAGIDQLLAMGLP

-343 SAMLPTQEL
+343 AAMLPTQEL

-364 TTLGDL
+364 TTLADL

-375 QMLTQKEE
+375 QLLAQKDQLT
-383 LTTQQES
+383 
-390 LSAQRAELAAQ
+390 AQRAELAAQ
-401 REALAAQQTQLQQ
+401 RQALAEQQTQLQQ
-414 KMDERLPQIETEL
+414 KMDERLPQIDTEL

-453 AYEQLESGKMIAA
+453 AYKQLESGKLSAA

-503 AMEQADLSTLLTKD
+503 AMEQADLSKLLTKD

-573 DVADIAMTDNSAES
+573 DVADIAMTDNGAES

-610 EVSKEANRAIEQ
+610 EVSKEANQAIEE
-622 LQEKYP
+622 LQAKYP

-767 QGITR
+767 EGITR

-823 ARALRLCLRHKVLPL
+823 ARTLRLCLRHKVLPL
-838 GLAAMLLGTA
+838 GLAALLLVLA
-848 IWQTV
+848 VWQTA

-886 ADQAMETMLQ
+886 ADQAMETMLTV
-896 IPGVETVGAM
+896 PGVETVGAM

-933 LGEEGAKN
+933 LSEEGAKN

-946 DQMAQDVQEQLPG
+946 DQMAQEVQKQLPG

-969 DMSILGGSG
+969 DMSVLGGSG

-1013 DQEDGAP
+1013 GQEDGAP
-1020 QIRVTV
+1020 QIRVIV
-1026 DKDKAMQYGMTVAQI
+1026 DKDKAMQYGLTVAQI

-1084 PFTVQVQGENG
+1084 AFTVQVQGENG
-1095 ESEEETHTLGEFA
+1095 ESEEENHTLGEFA

-1128 TVTAVTEEGYNTTL
+1128 TVTASTEEGYNTTL

>member
-57 VEAVVTAPLEAGLGT
+57 VEAAVTAPLEAGLGT

-138 IASVDMEGMD
+138 IASVDMEDMD
-148 IYELTEFVDS
+148 IYELTDFVDS

-177 MVEQTLQVTLN
+177 MVEKTLQVTLN
-188 QEKIDEVNTRVL
+188 QDKIDEVNTQVL
-200 ASVDDKLAEAKQE
+200 ASVDDKLADAKQE

-228 ESGKTALEDKQ
+228 ENGKTALEDKQ

-266 ETALTASK
+266 EAALTASK

-295 AKMDAGLAQMDEGLT
+295 AQMDAGLAQMDD
-310 QITGGIAKIDA
+310 GIAKIDA
-321 AVAGIDQLLAMGLP
+321 AAAGIDRLLAMGLP

-343 SAMLPTQEL
+343 AAMLPTQEL

-364 TTLGDL
+364 TTLADL

-375 QMLTQKEE
+375 QMLAQKDQ
-383 LTTQQES
+383 LT
-390 LSAQRAELAAQ
+390 AQRDELAAQ

-453 AYEQLESGKMIAA
+453 AYKQLESGKISAA

-476 AAAEQSLT
+476 AAAEQSLA

-503 AMEQADLSTLLTKD
+503 ALEQADLSTLLTKD

-564 DGVGDIRLQ
+564 DGVGDIRLK

-660 VIVLAVFLKDFKPT
+660 VIVLAIFLKDFKPT

-724 IYRMRSEGTP
+724 IYRMRSEGVP

-767 QGITR
+767 EGITR
-772 QLFTDM
+772 QLFIDM

-823 ARALRLCLRHKVLPL
+823 ARALRFCLRHKALPL
-838 GLAAMLLGTA
+838 GLAAVLLGVA
-848 IWQTV
+848 VWQTA

-864 GDQVSATLTLPQ
+864 GNQVSATLTLPQ
-876 GTKRQEAYEM
+876 DTKRQDAYEM

-896 IPGVETVGAM
+896 VPGVETVGAM

-918 GSSSSTVESMSFYLL
+918 GTSSSTVDSMSFYLL
-933 LGEEGAKN
+933 LSEEGAKN

-946 DQMAQDVQEQLPG
+946 DQMTQNVQEQLPG
-959 CELAVSTSNM
+959 CELSVSTSNM
-969 DMSILGGSG
+969 DMSVLGGSG

-1013 DQEDGAP
+1013 GQEDGAP

-1026 DKDKAMQYGMTVAQI
+1026 DKDKAMQYGLTVAQI

-1095 ESEEETHTLGEFA
+1095 ETEEETHTLGEFA

-1223 SGQQLSVISMLG
+1223 SGQQLSVIAMLG

-1324 VVPVLYDLLFRKQ
+1324 VVPVLYDLLFRKE

>member
-57 VEAVVTAPLEAGLGT
+57 VEAAVTTPLEAGLGT

-114 KGALPDTAQNP
+114 KGALPETAQNP

-177 MVEQTLQVTLN
+177 MVEKTLQVTLS
-188 QEKIDEVNTRVL
+188 QEKIDEVNTQVL

-213 LDDARQKVED
+213 LDEARQQVED

-228 ESGKTALEDKQ
+228 ESGKTALEDQQ

-274 TALETEKKGYE
+274 TALEAEKKGYE

-295 AKMDAGLAQMDEGLT
+295 AQMDAGLTQMDAGLT
-310 QITGGIAKIDA
+310 QIADGIVQIDA

-343 SAMLPTQEL
+343 AAMLPTQEL

-375 QMLTQKEE
+375 KLLAQKAE
-383 LTTQQES
+383 LTAQQES
-390 LSAQRAELAAQ
+390 LTAQRTELAAQ
-401 REALAAQQTQLQQ
+401 RQTLADQQTQLQQ

-453 AYEQLESGKMIAA
+453 AYKQLESGKLSAA

-503 AMEQADLSTLLTKD
+503 ALEQADLSKLLTKD

-573 DVADIAMTDNSAES
+573 DVADITMTDNSAES

-610 EVSKEANRAIEQ
+610 EVSKEANRAIEE
-622 LQEKYP
+622 LQAKYP

-660 VIVLAVFLKDFKPT
+660 IIVLAVFLKDFKPT

-809 EKRHPWFESMVNGY
+809 EKRHPWFERMVNGY
-823 ARALRLCLRHKVLPL
+823 ARTLRLCLRHKVLPL
-838 GLAAMLLGTA
+838 GLAAVLLGLA
-848 IWQTV
+848 VWQTA

-876 GTKRQEAYEM
+876 GTKRQEAYEL

-896 IPGVETVGAM
+896 VPGVETVGAM

-918 GSSSSTVESMSFYLL
+918 GTGSSTVESMSFYLL
-933 LGEEGAKN
+933 LSEEGAKN

-946 DQMAQDVQEQLPG
+946 DQMTQDVQEQLPG

-969 DMSILGGSG
+969 DLSVLGGSG

-991 QSISQDM
+991 QSISEDM

-1013 DQEDGAP
+1013 GQEDGAP

-1026 DKDKAMQYGMTVAQI
+1026 DKDKAMQYGLTVAQI
-1041 YSELSAALTTE
+1041 YSELAAALTTE

-1128 TVTAVTEEGYNTTL
+1128 TVTASTEEGYNTTL

-1159 YTIQISGEVETIQ
+1159 YTVQISGEVETIQ

-1211 LAFTGGLLALWI
+1211 LAFTGGLLALWL
-1223 SGQQLSVISMLG
+1223 SGQQLSVIAMLG

-1324 VVPVLYDLLFRKQ
+1324 VVPVLYDLLFRKE

>member
-14 VAVIMVIVLGV
+14 VAVIMVIVLGM

-57 VEAVVTAPLEAGLGT
+57 VEAAVTAPLEAGLGT

-114 KGALPDTAQNP
+114 KGALPETAQNP

-138 IASVDMEGMD
+138 IASVDMEDMD

-177 MVEQTLQVTLN
+177 MVEKTLQVTLN
-188 QEKIDEVNTRVL
+188 QEKINEVNTQVL

-228 ESGKTALEDKQ
+228 ENGKTALEDKQ

-274 TALETEKKGYE
+274 TALEAEKKGYE

-295 AKMDAGLAQMDEGLT
+295 AQMDAGLAQMDDGV
-310 QITGGIAKIDA
+310 AKIDA
-321 AVAGIDQLLAMGLP
+321 AAASIDQLLAMGLP

-343 SAMLPTQEL
+343 AAMLPTQEL

-364 TTLGDL
+364 TTLADL

-375 QMLTQKEE
+375 QLLAQKDQLT
-383 LTTQQES
+383 
-390 LSAQRAELAAQ
+390 AQRAELAAQ
-401 REALAAQQTQLQQ
+401 RQALAAQQTQLQQ
-414 KMDERLPQIETEL
+414 KMDERLPQIDTEL
-427 ANLETELMAAKMM
+427 ANLETERMAAKMM

-453 AYEQLESGKMIAA
+453 AYKQLESGKLSAA

-503 AMEQADLSTLLTKD
+503 AMEQADLSKLLTKD

-610 EVSKEANRAIEQ
+610 EVSKEANQAIEE
-622 LQEKYP
+622 LQAKYP

-767 QGITR
+767 EGITR

-823 ARALRLCLRHKVLPL
+823 ARTLRLCLRHKVLPL
-838 GLAAMLLGTA
+838 GLAALLLVLA
-848 IWQTV
+848 VWQTA

-886 ADQAMETMLQ
+886 ADQAMETMLTV
-896 IPGVETVGAM
+896 PGVETVGAM

-933 LGEEGAKN
+933 LSEEGAKN

-946 DQMAQDVQEQLPG
+946 DQMTQEMQKQLPG

-969 DMSILGGSG
+969 DMSVLGGSG

-1013 DQEDGAP
+1013 GQEDGAP

-1026 DKDKAMQYGMTVAQI
+1026 DKDKAMQYGLTVAQI

-1084 PFTVQVQGENG
+1084 AFTVQVQGENG

-1324 VVPVLYDLLFRKQ
+1324 VVPVLYDLLFRKE

>member
-57 VEAVVTAPLEAGLGT
+57 VEAAVTAPLEAGLGT

-114 KGALPDTAQNP
+114 KGALPETAQNP

-138 IASVDMEGMD
+138 IASVDMEDMD

-177 MVEQTLQVTLN
+177 MVEKTLQVTLN
-188 QEKIDEVNTRVL
+188 QEKIDEVNTQLL

-228 ESGKTALEDKQ
+228 ENGKTALEDKQ

-266 ETALTASK
+266 ETALAASK
-274 TALETEKKGYE
+274 TALEAEKKGYE

-295 AKMDAGLAQMDEGLT
+295 AQMDAGLAQMDD
-310 QITGGIAKIDA
+310 GIAKIDA
-321 AVAGIDQLLAMGLP
+321 AAAGIDQLLAMGLP

-343 SAMLPTQEL
+343 AAMLPTQEL

-364 TTLGDL
+364 TTLADL

-375 QMLTQKEE
+375 QMLAQKDQ
-383 LTTQQES
+383 LT
-390 LSAQRAELAAQ
+390 AQRAELAAQ
-401 REALAAQQTQLQQ
+401 RQALAAQQTQLQQ
-414 KMDERLPQIETEL
+414 KMDERLPQIDTEL

-453 AYEQLESGKMIAA
+453 AYKQLESGKLSAA

-476 AAAEQSLT
+476 AAAEQSLI

-503 AMEQADLSTLLTKD
+503 AMEQADLSKLLTKD

-610 EVSKEANRAIEQ
+610 EVSKEANRAIEE
-622 LQEKYP
+622 LQAKYP

-734 AAKAAVRGAKEVA
+734 AAKAAVRGAREVA

-767 QGITR
+767 EGITR

-823 ARALRLCLRHKVLPL
+823 ARALRLCLRRKVLPL
-838 GLAAMLLGTA
+838 GLAALLLA
-848 IWQTV
+848 LAVWQTA

-886 ADQAMETMLQ
+886 ADQAMETMLTV
-896 IPGVETVGAM
+896 PGVETVGAM

-933 LGEEGAKN
+933 LSEEGAKS

-946 DQMAQDVQEQLPG
+946 DQMTQEVQEQLPG

-969 DMSILGGSG
+969 DMSVLGGSG

-1013 DQEDGAP
+1013 GQEDGAP

-1026 DKDKAMQYGMTVAQI
+1026 DKDKAMQYGLTVAQI

-1084 PFTVQVQGENG
+1084 AFTVQVQGENG

-1128 TVTAVTEEGYNTTL
+1128 TVTASTEEGYNTTL

-1150 LADYQAPEG
+1150 LVDYQAPEG

-1262 EKRDALVL
+1262 ERRDALVL

-1324 VVPVLYDLLFRKQ
+1324 VVPVLYDLLFRKE

>member
-37 AMELPYV
+37 AMELPYA

-57 VEAVVTAPLEAGLGT
+57 VEAAVTAPLEAGLGT

-138 IASVDMEGMD
+138 IASVDMEDMD
-148 IYELTEFVDS
+148 IYELTDFVDS

-177 MVEQTLQVTLN
+177 MVEKTLQVTLN
-188 QEKIDEVNTRVL
+188 QDKIDEVNTQVL
-200 ASVDDKLAEAKQE
+200 ASVDDKLADAKQE

-228 ESGKTALEDKQ
+228 ENGKTALEDKQ

-266 ETALTASK
+266 EAALTASK

-295 AKMDAGLAQMDEGLT
+295 TQMDAGLAQMDD
-310 QITGGIAKIDA
+310 GIAKIDA
-321 AVAGIDQLLAMGLP
+321 AAAGIDQLLARGLP

-343 SAMLPTQEL
+343 AAMLPTQEL

-364 TTLGDL
+364 TTLADL

-375 QMLTQKEE
+375 QLLAQKDQLT
-383 LTTQQES
+383 
-390 LSAQRAELAAQ
+390 AQRDELAAQ

-453 AYEQLESGKMIAA
+453 AYKQLESGKISAA

-476 AAAEQSLT
+476 AAAEQSLA

-503 AMEQADLSTLLTKD
+503 ALEQADLSTLLTKD

-564 DGVGDIRLQ
+564 DGVGDIRLK

-660 VIVLAVFLKDFKPT
+660 VIVLAIFLKDFKPT

-724 IYRMRSEGTP
+724 IYRMRSEGVP

-767 QGITR
+767 EGITR

-823 ARALRLCLRHKVLPL
+823 ARALRFCLRHKALPL
-838 GLAAMLLGTA
+838 GLAAVLLGVA
-848 IWQTV
+848 VWQTA
-853 RMGMEFMPSMG
+853 RMGMEFMSSMG
-864 GDQVSATLTLPQ
+864 GNQVSATLTLPQ
-876 GTKRQEAYEM
+876 DIKRQDAYEM

-896 IPGVETVGAM
+896 VPGVETVGAM

-918 GSSSSTVESMSFYLL
+918 GTSSSTVDSMSFYLL
-933 LGEEGAKN
+933 LSEEGAKN

-946 DQMAQDVQEQLPG
+946 DQMTQNVQEQLPG
-959 CELAVSTSNM
+959 CELSVSTSNM
-969 DMSILGGSG
+969 DMSVLGGSG

-1013 DQEDGAP
+1013 GQEDGAP

-1026 DKDKAMQYGMTVAQI
+1026 DKDKAMQYGLTVAQI

-1095 ESEEETHTLGEFA
+1095 ETEEETHTLDEFA

-1113 ASLASISRDNQQRYM
+1113 ASLASISRDNQQRDM

-1223 SGQQLSVISMLG
+1223 SGQQLSVIAMLG

-1302 MSRAMAIVTI
+1302 MSRAIAIVTI

-1324 VVPVLYDLLFRKQ
+1324 VVPVLYDLLFRKE

>member
-37 AMELPYV
+37 AMELPYA

-57 VEAVVTAPLEAGLGT
+57 VEAAVTAPLEAGLGT

-80 STSSENVSMVALE
+80 STSSENVNMVALE

-138 IASVDMEGMD
+138 IASVDMEDMD
-148 IYELTEFVDS
+148 IYELTDFVDS
-158 DVIPGFERLDGV
+158 DVISGFERLDGV

-177 MVEQTLQVTLN
+177 MVEKTLQVTLN
-188 QEKIDEVNTRVL
+188 QDKIDEVNTQVL
-200 ASVDDKLAEAKQE
+200 ASVDDKLADAKQE

-228 ESGKTALEDKQ
+228 ENGKTALEDKQ

-266 ETALTASK
+266 EAALTASK

-295 AKMDAGLAQMDEGLT
+295 AQMDAGLAQMDD
-310 QITGGIAKIDA
+310 GIAKIDA
-321 AVAGIDQLLAMGLP
+321 AAAGIDQLLARGLP

-343 SAMLPTQEL
+343 AAMLPTQEL

-364 TTLGDL
+364 TTLADL

-375 QMLTQKEE
+375 QLLAQKDQLT
-383 LTTQQES
+383 
-390 LSAQRAELAAQ
+390 AQRDELAAQ

-453 AYEQLESGKMIAA
+453 AYKQLESGKISAA

-476 AAAEQSLT
+476 AAAEQSLA

-503 AMEQADLSTLLTKD
+503 ALEQADLSTLLTED

-564 DGVGDIRLQ
+564 DGVGDIRLK

-660 VIVLAVFLKDFKPT
+660 VIVLAIFLKDFKPT

-724 IYRMRSEGTP
+724 IYRMRSEGVP

-767 QGITR
+767 EGITR

-823 ARALRLCLRHKVLPL
+823 ARALRFCLRHKALPL
-838 GLAAMLLGTA
+838 GLAAVLLGVA
-848 IWQTV
+848 VWQTA

-864 GDQVSATLTLPQ
+864 GNQVSATLTLPQ
-876 GTKRQEAYEM
+876 DTKRQDAYEM

-896 IPGVETVGAM
+896 VPGVETVGAM

-918 GSSSSTVESMSFYLL
+918 GTSSSTVDSMSFYLL
-933 LGEEGAKN
+933 LSEEGAKN

-946 DQMAQDVQEQLPG
+946 DQMTQNVQEQLPG
-959 CELAVSTSNM
+959 CELSVSTSNM
-969 DMSILGGSG
+969 DMSVLGGSG

-1013 DQEDGAP
+1013 GQEDGAP

-1026 DKDKAMQYGMTVAQI
+1026 DKDKAMQYGLTVAQI

-1095 ESEEETHTLGEFA
+1095 ETEEETHTLGEFA

-1223 SGQQLSVISMLG
+1223 SGQQLSVIAMLG

-1324 VVPVLYDLLFRKQ
+1324 VVPVLYDLLFRKE
-1337 LKKVDLGEED
+1337 LKKMDLGEED

>member
-37 AMELPYV
+37 AMELPYA

-57 VEAVVTAPLEAGLGT
+57 VEAAVTAPLEAGLGT

-138 IASVDMEGMD
+138 IASVDMEDMD
-148 IYELTEFVDS
+148 IYELTDFVDS

-177 MVEQTLQVTLN
+177 MVEKTLQVTLN
-188 QEKIDEVNTRVL
+188 QDKIDEVNTQVL
-200 ASVDDKLAEAKQE
+200 ASVDDKLADAKQE

-228 ESGKTALEDKQ
+228 ENGKTALEDKQ

-266 ETALTASK
+266 EAALTASK

-295 AKMDAGLAQMDEGLT
+295 TQMDAGLAQMDD
-310 QITGGIAKIDA
+310 GIAKIDA
-321 AVAGIDQLLAMGLP
+321 AAAGIDQLLARGLP

-343 SAMLPTQEL
+343 AAMLPTQEL

-364 TTLGDL
+364 TTLADL

-375 QMLTQKEE
+375 QLLAQKDQLT
-383 LTTQQES
+383 
-390 LSAQRAELAAQ
+390 AQRDELAAQ

-453 AYEQLESGKMIAA
+453 AYKQLESGKISAA

-476 AAAEQSLT
+476 AAAEQSLA

-503 AMEQADLSTLLTKD
+503 ALEQADLSTLLTED

-564 DGVGDIRLQ
+564 DGVGDIRLK

-660 VIVLAVFLKDFKPT
+660 VIVLAIFLKDFKPT

-724 IYRMRSEGTP
+724 IYRMRSEGVP

-767 QGITR
+767 EGITR

-823 ARALRLCLRHKVLPL
+823 ARALRFCLRHKALPL
-838 GLAAMLLGTA
+838 GLAAVLLGVA
-848 IWQTV
+848 VWQTA

-864 GDQVSATLTLPQ
+864 GNQVSATLTLPQ
-876 GTKRQEAYEM
+876 DIKRQDAYEM

-896 IPGVETVGAM
+896 VPGVETVGAM

-918 GSSSSTVESMSFYLL
+918 GTSSSTVDSMSFYLL
-933 LGEEGAKN
+933 LSEEGAKN

-946 DQMAQDVQEQLPG
+946 DQMTQNVQEQLPG
-959 CELAVSTSNM
+959 CELSVSTSNM
-969 DMSILGGSG
+969 DMSVLGGSG

-1013 DQEDGAP
+1013 GQEDGAP

-1026 DKDKAMQYGMTVAQI
+1026 DKDKAMQYGLTVAQI

-1095 ESEEETHTLGEFA
+1095 ETEEETHTLGEFA

-1223 SGQQLSVISMLG
+1223 SGQQLSVIAMLG

-1324 VVPVLYDLLFRKQ
+1324 VVPVLYDLLFRKE

>member
-57 VEAVVTAPLEAGLGT
+57 VEAAVTAPLEAGLGT

-138 IASVDMEGMD
+138 IASVDMEDMD
-148 IYELTEFVDS
+148 IYELTDFVDS

-177 MVEQTLQVTLN
+177 MVEKTLQVTLN
-188 QEKIDEVNTRVL
+188 QDKIDEVNTQVL
-200 ASVDDKLAEAKQE
+200 ASVDDKLADAKQE

-228 ESGKTALEDKQ
+228 ENGKTALEDKQ

-266 ETALTASK
+266 EAALTASK

-295 AKMDAGLAQMDEGLT
+295 AQMDAGLAQMDD
-310 QITGGIAKIDA
+310 GIAKIDA
-321 AVAGIDQLLAMGLP
+321 AAAGIDQLLAMGLP

-343 SAMLPTQEL
+343 AAMLPTQEL

-364 TTLGDL
+364 TTLADL

-375 QMLTQKEE
+375 QLLAQKDQV
-383 LTTQQES
+383 T
-390 LSAQRAELAAQ
+390 AQRDELAAQ

-453 AYEQLESGKMIAA
+453 AYKQLESGKISAA

-476 AAAEQSLT
+476 AAAEQSLA

-503 AMEQADLSTLLTKD
+503 ALEQADLSTLLTKD

-564 DGVGDIRLQ
+564 DGVGDIRLK

-628 GLRIT
+628 GLRTT

-660 VIVLAVFLKDFKPT
+660 VIVLAIFLKDFKPT

-724 IYRMRSEGTP
+724 IYRMRSEGVP

-767 QGITR
+767 EGITR

-823 ARALRLCLRHKVLPL
+823 ARALRFCLRHKALPL
-838 GLAAMLLGTA
+838 SLAAVLLGVA
-848 IWQTV
+848 VWQTA

-864 GDQVSATLTLPQ
+864 GNQVSATLTLPQ
-876 GTKRQEAYEM
+876 DTKRQDAYEM

-896 IPGVETVGAM
+896 VPGVETVGAM

-918 GSSSSTVESMSFYLL
+918 GTSSSTVDSMSFYLL
-933 LGEEGAKN
+933 LSEEGAKN

-946 DQMAQDVQEQLPG
+946 DQMTQNVQEQLPG
-959 CELAVSTSNM
+959 CELSVSTSNM
-969 DMSILGGSG
+969 DMSVLGGSG

-1013 DQEDGAP
+1013 GQEDGAP

-1026 DKDKAMQYGMTVAQI
+1026 DKDKAMQYGLTVAQI

-1095 ESEEETHTLGEFA
+1095 ETEEETHTLDEFA

-1223 SGQQLSVISMLG
+1223 SGQQLSVIAMLG

-1324 VVPVLYDLLFRKQ
+1324 VVPVLYDLLFRKE

>member
-57 VEAVVTAPLEAGLGT
+57 VEAAVTAPLEAGLGT

-114 KGALPDTAQNP
+114 KGALPETAQNP

-138 IASVDMEGMD
+138 IASVDMEDMD

-177 MVEQTLQVTLN
+177 MVEKTLQVTLN
-188 QEKIDEVNTRVL
+188 QEKIDEVNTQLL

-228 ESGKTALEDKQ
+228 ENGKTALEDKQ

-266 ETALTASK
+266 ETALAASK
-274 TALETEKKGYE
+274 TALEAEKKGYE

-295 AKMDAGLAQMDEGLT
+295 AQMDAGLAQMDD
-310 QITGGIAKIDA
+310 GIAKIDA
-321 AVAGIDQLLAMGLP
+321 AAAGIDQLLAMGLP

-343 SAMLPTQEL
+343 AAMLPTQEL

-364 TTLGDL
+364 TTLADL

-375 QMLTQKEE
+375 QMLAQKDQ
-383 LTTQQES
+383 LT
-390 LSAQRAELAAQ
+390 AQRAELAAQ
-401 REALAAQQTQLQQ
+401 RQALAAQQTQLQQ
-414 KMDERLPQIETEL
+414 KMDERLPQIDTEL

-453 AYEQLESGKMIAA
+453 AYKQLESGKLSAA

-476 AAAEQSLT
+476 AAAEQSLI

-503 AMEQADLSTLLTKD
+503 AMEQADLSKLLTKD

-610 EVSKEANRAIEQ
+610 EVSKEANRAIEE
-622 LQEKYP
+622 LQAKYP

-734 AAKAAVRGAKEVA
+734 AAKAAVRGAREVA

-767 QGITR
+767 EGITR

-823 ARALRLCLRHKVLPL
+823 ARALRLCLRRKVLPL
-838 GLAAMLLGTA
+838 GLAALLLA
-848 IWQTV
+848 LAVWQTA

-886 ADQAMETMLQ
+886 ADQAMETMLTV
-896 IPGVETVGAM
+896 PGVETVGAM

-933 LGEEGAKN
+933 LSEEGAKS

-946 DQMAQDVQEQLPG
+946 DQMTQEVQEQLPG

-969 DMSILGGSG
+969 DMSVLGGSG

-1013 DQEDGAP
+1013 GQEDGAP

-1026 DKDKAMQYGMTVAQI
+1026 DKDKAMQYGLTVAQI

-1084 PFTVQVQGENG
+1084 AFTVQVQGENG

-1128 TVTAVTEEGYNTTL
+1128 TVTASTEEGYNTTL

-1262 EKRDALVL
+1262 ERRDALVL

-1324 VVPVLYDLLFRKQ
+1324 VVPVLYDLLFRKE

>member
-57 VEAVVTAPLEAGLGT
+57 VETAVTAPLEAGLGT

-114 KGALPDTAQNP
+114 KGTLPDTAQNP

-148 IYELTEFVDS
+148 IYDLTEFTSS
-158 DVIPGFERLDGV
+158 DVIPSFERLDGV
-170 ASVSGTG
+170 ASVNGTG
-177 MVEQTLQVTLN
+177 LVEQTLQVTLN
-188 QEKIDEVNTRVL
+188 QDKIDDVNTQVL
-200 ASVDDKLAEAKQE
+200 ASVDSKLADAKQE
-213 LDDARQKVED
+213 LDDARKKVED

-239 AETASQLAEGSAQ
+239 AETTDQLAEGSAQ

-266 ETALTASK
+266 ETALNASK

-295 AKMDAGLAQMDEGLT
+295 AQMDAGLSQMDDGLN
-310 QITGGIAKIDA
+310 QINDGIAQING
-321 AVAGIDQLLAMGLP
+321 AVKGIDQLLAMGLP
-335 EDTALSDL
+335 ENTALSDL
-343 SAMLPTQEL
+343 MAMLPTQEL
-352 KDAVQALIDQGM
+352 KDAVQGLIDQGVS
-364 TTLGDL
+364 TVADL
-370 TAGKE
+370 EAGKE
-375 QMLTQKEE
+375 QLSAKKDQLVSQQQSLT
-383 LTTQQES
+383 
-390 LSAQRAELAAQ
+390 AQRADLAAQ
-401 REALAAQQTQLQQ
+401 RETLAAQQAQLQQ

-427 ANLETELMAAKMM
+427 ANLETELAAAKMM
-440 KEAAQEGLEKAQE
+440 KQAAQEGLEKAQE
-453 AYEQLESGKMIAA
+453 AYKQLESGKISAA

-476 AAAEQSLT
+476 AAAEQSLV

-497 EDARQQ
+497 DDARQQ

-545 VGDAFSDQESVEN
+545 VGDAFADQESVEN
-558 ALLMHI
+558 ALLMHV
-564 DGVGDIRLQ
+564 DGVGDIRLC
-573 DVADIAMTDNSAES
+573 DVADIEMTDNSAES

-610 EVSKEANRAIEQ
+610 EVSKAANKTITE

-628 GLRIT
+628 GLHIT

-660 VIVLAVFLKDFKPT
+660 IIVLAVFLKDFKPT

-724 IYRMRSEGTP
+724 IYRMRSEGVP

-767 QGITR
+767 EGITR

-809 EKRHPWFESMVNGY
+809 EKPHPWFERMVDGY
-823 ARALRLCLRHKVLPL
+823 ARALRFCLKRKVLPL
-838 GLAAMLLGTA
+838 GLAAVLLVVA
-848 IWQTV
+848 VWQTT
-853 RMGMEFMPSMG
+853 RMGMEFMPAMG
-864 GDQVSATLTLPQ
+864 GNQVSATLTLPQ
-876 GTKRQEAYEM
+876 GTKRQQAYAM
-886 ADQAMETMLQ
+886 ADKAVETMSG
-896 IPGVETVGAM
+896 ISGVETVGAM

-918 GSSSSTVESMSFYLL
+918 STGSGTVESMSFYLL
-933 LGEEGAKN
+933 LDEEGAKD
-941 SQALA
+941 SQAVA
-946 DQMAQDVQEQLPG
+946 DKMIQAVQQQLPD

-969 DMSILGGSG
+969 DMSVLGGSG
-978 MEIVIQGRDLDTL
+978 MELVIKGRDLDTL

-998 MDLLGQVEGFTEISN
+998 MDLLGQVEGFTEITN
-1013 DQEDGAP
+1013 GQENGAP

-1026 DKDKAMQYGMTVAQI
+1026 DKDKAMQYGLTVAQI
-1041 YSELSAALTTE
+1041 YSDLSAALTTE

-1095 ESEEETHTLGEFA
+1095 ETTEETHTLGEFA

-1128 TVTAVTEEGYNTTL
+1128 TVTASTEEGYNTTL

-1150 LADYQAPEG
+1150 LADYQTPEG
-1159 YTIQISGEVETIQ
+1159 YTISISGEVETIQ
-1172 NAMVDLV
+1172 NAMTDLV

-1223 SGQQLSVISMLG
+1223 SGQQLSVIAMLG
-1235 FLILAGV
+1235 FLILAGI

-1262 EKRDALVL
+1262 EKRDALIL

-1302 MSRAMAIVTI
+1302 MSRSMAIVTI

-1337 LKKVDLGEED
+1337 LKKVDLGEDDD
-1347 EE
+1347 E

>member
-57 VEAVVTAPLEAGLGT
+57 VEAAVTAPLEAGLGT

-93 FEQDTNMDSAMV
+93 FEQDTNMDSAIV

-114 KGALPDTAQNP
+114 KGALPETAQNP

-138 IASVDMEGMD
+138 IASVDMEDMD

-177 MVEQTLQVTLN
+177 MVEKTLQVTLN
-188 QEKIDEVNTRVL
+188 QEKIDEVNTQVL
-200 ASVDDKLAEAKQE
+200 ASVDDKLAETKQE

-228 ESGKTALEDKQ
+228 ENGKTALEDKQ

-274 TALETEKKGYE
+274 TALEAEKKGYE

-295 AKMDAGLAQMDEGLT
+295 AQMDAGLAQMDD
-310 QITGGIAKIDA
+310 GIAKIDA
-321 AVAGIDQLLAMGLP
+321 AAAGIDQLLAMGLP

-343 SAMLPTQEL
+343 AAMLPTQEL

-364 TTLGDL
+364 TTLADL

-375 QMLTQKEE
+375 QLLAQKDQLT
-383 LTTQQES
+383 
-390 LSAQRAELAAQ
+390 AQRAELAAQ
-401 REALAAQQTQLQQ
+401 RQALAEQQTQLQQ
-414 KMDERLPQIETEL
+414 KMDERLPQIDTEL

-453 AYEQLESGKMIAA
+453 AYKQLESGKLSAA

-503 AMEQADLSTLLTKD
+503 AMEQADLSKLLTKD

-610 EVSKEANRAIEQ
+610 EVSKEANQAIEE
-622 LQEKYP
+622 LQAKYP

-734 AAKAAVRGAKEVA
+734 AAKAAVQGAKEVA

-823 ARALRLCLRHKVLPL
+823 ARTLRLCLRHKVLPL
-838 GLAAMLLGTA
+838 GLAALLLA
-848 IWQTV
+848 LAVWQTA

-864 GDQVSATLTLPQ
+864 GDQVSAILTLPQ

-886 ADQAMETMLQ
+886 ADQAMETMLTV
-896 IPGVETVGAM
+896 PGVETVGAM

-933 LGEEGAKN
+933 LSEEGAKN

-946 DQMAQDVQEQLPG
+946 DQMTQEVQKQLPG

-969 DMSILGGSG
+969 DMSVLGGSG

-1013 DQEDGAP
+1013 GQEDGAP

-1026 DKDKAMQYGMTVAQI
+1026 DKDKAMQYGLTVAQI

-1084 PFTVQVQGENG
+1084 AFTVQVQGENG

-1324 VVPVLYDLLFRKQ
+1324 VVPVLYDLLFRKE

>member
-57 VEAVVTAPLEAGLGT
+57 VEAAVTAPLEAGLGT

-138 IASVDMEGMD
+138 IASVDMEDMD
-148 IYELTEFVDS
+148 IYELTDFVDS

-177 MVEQTLQVTLN
+177 MVEKTLQVTLN
-188 QEKIDEVNTRVL
+188 QDKIDEVNTQVL
-200 ASVDDKLAEAKQE
+200 ASVDDKLADAKQE

-228 ESGKTALEDKQ
+228 ENGKTALEDKQ

-266 ETALTASK
+266 EAALTASK

-295 AKMDAGLAQMDEGLT
+295 AQMDAGLAQMDD
-310 QITGGIAKIDA
+310 GIAKIDA
-321 AVAGIDQLLAMGLP
+321 AAAGIDQLLARGLP

-343 SAMLPTQEL
+343 AAMLPTQEL

-364 TTLGDL
+364 TTLADL

-375 QMLTQKEE
+375 QLLAQKDQLT
-383 LTTQQES
+383 
-390 LSAQRAELAAQ
+390 AQRDELAAQ

-453 AYEQLESGKMIAA
+453 AYKQLESGKISAA

-476 AAAEQSLT
+476 AAAEQSLA

-503 AMEQADLSTLLTKD
+503 ALEQADLSTLLTKD

-564 DGVGDIRLQ
+564 DGVGDIRLK
-573 DVADIAMTDNSAES
+573 DVADIAMADNSAES

-660 VIVLAVFLKDFKPT
+660 VIVLAIFLKDFKPT

-724 IYRMRSEGTP
+724 IYRMRSEGVP

-767 QGITR
+767 EGITR

-823 ARALRLCLRHKVLPL
+823 ARALRFCLRHKALPL
-838 GLAAMLLGTA
+838 GLAAVLLGVA
-848 IWQTV
+848 VWQTA

-864 GDQVSATLTLPQ
+864 GNQVSATLTLPQ
-876 GTKRQEAYEM
+876 DTKRQDAYEM

-896 IPGVETVGAM
+896 VPGVETVGAM

-918 GSSSSTVESMSFYLL
+918 GTSSSTVDSMSFYLL
-933 LGEEGAKN
+933 LSEEGAKN

-946 DQMAQDVQEQLPG
+946 DQMTQNVQEQLPG
-959 CELAVSTSNM
+959 CELSVSTSNM
-969 DMSILGGSG
+969 DMSVLGGSG

-1013 DQEDGAP
+1013 GQEDGAP

-1026 DKDKAMQYGMTVAQI
+1026 DKDKAMQYGLTVAQI

-1095 ESEEETHTLGEFA
+1095 ETEEETHTLDEFA

-1223 SGQQLSVISMLG
+1223 SGQQLSVIAMLG

-1324 VVPVLYDLLFRKQ
+1324 VVPVLYDLLFRKE

>member
-57 VEAVVTAPLEAGLGT
+57 VEAAVTAPLEAGLGT

-138 IASVDMEGMD
+138 IASVDMEDMD
-148 IYELTEFVDS
+148 IYELTDFVDS
-158 DVIPGFERLDGV
+158 DVISGFERLDGV

-177 MVEQTLQVTLN
+177 MVEKTLQVTLN
-188 QEKIDEVNTRVL
+188 QDKIDEVNTQVL
-200 ASVDDKLAEAKQE
+200 ASVDDKLADAKQE

-223 GRAEL
+223 GHAEL
-228 ESGKTALEDKQ
+228 ENGKTALEDKQ

-266 ETALTASK
+266 EAALTASK

-295 AKMDAGLAQMDEGLT
+295 AQMDAGLAQMDD
-310 QITGGIAKIDA
+310 GIAKIDA
-321 AVAGIDQLLAMGLP
+321 AAAGIDQLLARGLP

-343 SAMLPTQEL
+343 AAMLPTQEL
-352 KDAVQALIDQGM
+352 KDAVQVLIDQGM
-364 TTLGDL
+364 TTLADL

-375 QMLTQKEE
+375 QLLAQKDQLT
-383 LTTQQES
+383 
-390 LSAQRAELAAQ
+390 AQRDELAAQ

-453 AYEQLESGKMIAA
+453 AYKQLESGKISAA

-476 AAAEQSLT
+476 AAAEQSLA

-503 AMEQADLSTLLTKD
+503 ALEQADLSTLLTKD

-564 DGVGDIRLQ
+564 DGVGDIRLK

-628 GLRIT
+628 DLRIT

-660 VIVLAVFLKDFKPT
+660 VIVLAIFLKDFKPT

-724 IYRMRSEGTP
+724 IYRMRSEGVP

-767 QGITR
+767 EGITR

-823 ARALRLCLRHKVLPL
+823 ARALRFCLRHKALPL
-838 GLAAMLLGTA
+838 GLAAVLLGVA
-848 IWQTV
+848 VWQTA

-864 GDQVSATLTLPQ
+864 GNQVSATLTLPQ
-876 GTKRQEAYEM
+876 DTKRQDAYEM

-896 IPGVETVGAM
+896 VPGVETVGAM

-918 GSSSSTVESMSFYLL
+918 GTSSSTVDSMSFYLL
-933 LGEEGAKN
+933 LSEEGAKN

-946 DQMAQDVQEQLPG
+946 DQMTQNVQEQLPG
-959 CELAVSTSNM
+959 CELSVSTSNM
-969 DMSILGGSG
+969 DMSVLGGSG

-1013 DQEDGAP
+1013 GQEDGAP

-1026 DKDKAMQYGMTVAQI
+1026 DKDKAMQYGLTVAQI

-1095 ESEEETHTLGEFA
+1095 ETEEETHTLDEFA

-1223 SGQQLSVISMLG
+1223 SGQQLSVIAMLG

-1324 VVPVLYDLLFRKQ
+1324 VVPVLYDLLFRKE

>member
-57 VEAVVTAPLEAGLGT
+57 VEAAVTAPLEAGLGT

-138 IASVDMEGMD
+138 IASVDMEDMD
-148 IYELTEFVDS
+148 IYELTDFVDS

-177 MVEQTLQVTLN
+177 MVEKTLQVTLN
-188 QEKIDEVNTRVL
+188 QDKIDEVNTQVL
-200 ASVDDKLAEAKQE
+200 ASVDDKLADAKQK

-228 ESGKTALEDKQ
+228 KNGKTALEDKQ

-266 ETALTASK
+266 EAALTASK

-295 AKMDAGLAQMDEGLT
+295 AQMDAGLAQMDD
-310 QITGGIAKIDA
+310 GIAKIDA
-321 AVAGIDQLLAMGLP
+321 AAAGIDQLLAMGLP
-335 EDTALSDL
+335 EDTALSGL
-343 SAMLPTQEL
+343 AAMLPTQEL

-364 TTLGDL
+364 TTLADL

-375 QMLTQKEE
+375 QMLAQKDQ
-383 LTTQQES
+383 LT
-390 LSAQRAELAAQ
+390 AQRDELAAQ

-453 AYEQLESGKMIAA
+453 AYKQLESGKISAA

-476 AAAEQSLT
+476 AAAEQSLA

-503 AMEQADLSTLLTKD
+503 ALEQADLSTLLTKD

-545 VGDAFSDQESVEN
+545 VGDTFSDQQSVEN

-564 DGVGDIRLQ
+564 DGVGDIRLK

-622 LQEKYP
+622 MQEKYP

-660 VIVLAVFLKDFKPT
+660 VIVLAIFLKDFKPT

-724 IYRMRSEGTP
+724 IYRMRSEGVP

-767 QGITR
+767 EGITR

-823 ARALRLCLRHKVLPL
+823 ARALRFCLRHKALPL
-838 GLAAMLLGTA
+838 GLAAVLLGVA
-848 IWQTV
+848 VWQTA

-864 GDQVSATLTLPQ
+864 GNQVSATLTLPQ
-876 GTKRQEAYEM
+876 DTKRQDAYEM
-886 ADQAMETMLQ
+886 ADQAMETILQ
-896 IPGVETVGAM
+896 VPGVETVGAM
-906 DGGSTASLLGMG
+906 DGGSTVSLLGMG
-918 GSSSSTVESMSFYLL
+918 GTSSSTVDSMSFYLL
-933 LGEEGAKN
+933 LSEEGAKN

-946 DQMAQDVQEQLPG
+946 DQMTQNVQEQLPG
-959 CELAVSTSNM
+959 CELSVSTSNM
-969 DMSILGGSG
+969 DMSVLGGSG

-991 QSISQDM
+991 QSISQNM

-1013 DQEDGAP
+1013 GQEDGAP

-1026 DKDKAMQYGMTVAQI
+1026 DKDKAMQYGLTVAQI

-1069 VDERDALTRENLLDY
+1069 VDERDALTRENLLEY

-1095 ESEEETHTLGEFA
+1095 ETEEETHTLGEFA

-1223 SGQQLSVISMLG
+1223 SGQQLSVIAMLG

-1324 VVPVLYDLLFRKQ
+1324 VVPVLYDLLFRKE

>member
-57 VEAVVTAPLEAGLGT
+57 VEAAVTAPLEAGLGT

-148 IYELTEFVDS
+148 IYDLTEFVDS

-177 MVEQTLQVTLN
+177 MVEQTLQVTLS

-200 ASVDDKLAEAKQE
+200 ASVDDKLADAKQE
-213 LDDARQKVED
+213 LDDARKKVED

-239 AETASQLAEGSAQ
+239 AETADQLAEGSAQ

-266 ETALTASK
+266 EAALTASK

-295 AKMDAGLAQMDEGLT
+295 AQMDAGLAQMDD
-310 QITGGIAKIDA
+310 GIARIDA
-321 AVAGIDQLLAMGLP
+321 AVAGIDQMLAMGLP

-343 SAMLPTQEL
+343 MAMLPTQEL
-352 KDAVQALIDQGM
+352 KDAVQALMDQGM
-364 TTLGDL
+364 TTLADL
-370 TAGKE
+370 TAGRE
-375 QMLTQKEE
+375 QMVAQKDQ
-383 LTTQQES
+383 LTT
-390 LSAQRAELAAQ
+390 QRAELAAQ
-401 REALAAQQTQLQQ
+401 RDALAAQQTQLQQ

-453 AYEQLESGKMIAA
+453 AYKQLESGKLSAA

-564 DGVGDIRLQ
+564 DGVGDIRLK

-660 VIVLAVFLKDFKPT
+660 VIVLAIFLKDFKPT

-734 AAKAAVRGAKEVA
+734 AARAAVRGAKEVA

-767 QGITR
+767 EGITR

-823 ARALRLCLRHKVLPL
+823 ARALRFCLRHKALPL
-838 GLAAMLLGTA
+838 GLAAVLLGVA
-848 IWQTV
+848 VWQTA
-853 RMGMEFMPSMG
+853 RMGMEFMPTMG
-864 GDQVSATLTLPQ
+864 GNQVSATLTLPQ
-876 GTKRQEAYEM
+876 GTKRQDAYEM

-896 IPGVETVGAM
+896 VPGVETVGAM
-906 DGGSTASLLGMG
+906 DGGSTASMLGMG

-933 LGEEGAKN
+933 LSEEAAKD
-941 SQALA
+941 SQTLA
-946 DQMAQDVQEQLPG
+946 DQMTRDVQEQLPG
-959 CELAVSTSNM
+959 CELEVSTSNM
-969 DMSILGGSG
+969 DMSVLGGSG

-991 QSISQDM
+991 QAISQDM
-998 MDLLGQVEGFTEISN
+998 MDLLGQVEGFIEISN
-1013 DQEDGAP
+1013 GQEDGAP

-1026 DKDKAMQYGMTVAQI
+1026 DKDKAMQYGLTVAQI
-1041 YSELSAALTTE
+1041 YSDLSAALTTE

-1095 ESEEETHTLGEFA
+1095 ETEEETHTLGEFA

-1113 ASLASISRDNQQRYM
+1113 ASLSSISRDNQQRYL
-1128 TVTAVTEEGYNTTL
+1128 TVTAATEEGYNTTL

-1295 SQDMGAE
+1295 SQDLGAE

-1324 VVPVLYDLLFRKQ
+1324 VVPVLYDMLFRKE
-1337 LKKVDLGEED
+1337 LKKVDLGEDDD
-1347 EE
+1347 E

>member
-14 VAVIMVIVLGV
+14 VAVIMVIVLGA

-57 VEAVVTAPLEAGLGT
+57 VEAAVTAPLEAGLGT

-114 KGALPDTAQNP
+114 KGALPETAQNP

-138 IASVDMEGMD
+138 IASVDMEDMD

-177 MVEQTLQVTLN
+177 MVEKTLQVTLN
-188 QEKIDEVNTRVL
+188 QEKIDEVNTQVL
-200 ASVDDKLAEAKQE
+200 ASVDDKLAETKQE

-228 ESGKTALEDKQ
+228 ENGKTALEDKQ

-274 TALETEKKGYE
+274 TALEAEKKGYE

-295 AKMDAGLAQMDEGLT
+295 AQMDAGLAQMDD
-310 QITGGIAKIDA
+310 GIAKIDA
-321 AVAGIDQLLAMGLP
+321 AAAGIDQLLAMGLP

-343 SAMLPTQEL
+343 AAMLPTQEL

-364 TTLGDL
+364 TTLADL

-375 QMLTQKEE
+375 QLLAQKDQLT
-383 LTTQQES
+383 
-390 LSAQRAELAAQ
+390 AQRAELAAQ
-401 REALAAQQTQLQQ
+401 RQALAAQQTQLQQ
-414 KMDERLPQIETEL
+414 KMDERLPQIDTEL
-427 ANLETELMAAKMM
+427 ANLETERMAAKMM

-453 AYEQLESGKMIAA
+453 AYKQLESGKLSAA

-503 AMEQADLSTLLTKD
+503 AMEQADLSKLLTKD

-610 EVSKEANRAIEQ
+610 EVSKEANQAIEE
-622 LQEKYP
+622 LQAKYP

-823 ARALRLCLRHKVLPL
+823 ARTLRLCLRHKVLPL
-838 GLAAMLLGTA
+838 GLAALLLA
-848 IWQTV
+848 LAVWQTA

-886 ADQAMETMLQ
+886 ADQAMETMLTV
-896 IPGVETVGAM
+896 PGVETVGAM

-933 LGEEGAKN
+933 LSEEGAKN

-946 DQMAQDVQEQLPG
+946 DQMTQEVQKQLPG

-969 DMSILGGSG
+969 DMSVLGGSG

-1013 DQEDGAP
+1013 GQEDGAP

-1026 DKDKAMQYGMTVAQI
+1026 DKDKAMQYGLTVAQI

-1084 PFTVQVQGENG
+1084 AFTVQVQGENG

-1128 TVTAVTEEGYNTTL
+1128 TVTASTEEGYNTTL

-1324 VVPVLYDLLFRKQ
+1324 VVPVLYDLLFRKE

>member
-57 VEAVVTAPLEAGLGT
+57 VEAAVTAPLEAGLGT

-138 IASVDMEGMD
+138 IASVDMEDMD
-148 IYELTEFVDS
+148 IYELTDFVDS

-177 MVEQTLQVTLN
+177 MVEKTLQVTLN
-188 QEKIDEVNTRVL
+188 QDKIDEVNTQVL
-200 ASVDDKLAEAKQE
+200 ASVDDKLAVAKQE

-228 ESGKTALEDKQ
+228 ENGKTALEDKQ

-266 ETALTASK
+266 EAALTASK

-295 AKMDAGLAQMDEGLT
+295 AQMDAGLAQMDD
-310 QITGGIAKIDA
+310 GIAKIDA
-321 AVAGIDQLLAMGLP
+321 AAAGIDQLLAMGLP

-343 SAMLPTQEL
+343 AAMLPTQEL

-364 TTLGDL
+364 TTLADL

-375 QMLTQKEE
+375 QLLAQKDQLT
-383 LTTQQES
+383 
-390 LSAQRAELAAQ
+390 AQRDELAAQ

-440 KEAAQEGLEKAQE
+440 KKAAQEGLEKAQE
-453 AYEQLESGKMIAA
+453 AYKQLESGKISAA

-476 AAAEQSLT
+476 AAAEQSLA

-503 AMEQADLSTLLTKD
+503 ALEQADLSTLLTKD

-545 VGDAFSDQESVEN
+545 VGDAFSDQESMEN

-564 DGVGDIRLQ
+564 DGVGDIRLK

-660 VIVLAVFLKDFKPT
+660 VIVLAIFLKDFKPT

-724 IYRMRSEGTP
+724 IYRMRSEGVP

-767 QGITR
+767 EGITR

-823 ARALRLCLRHKVLPL
+823 ARALRFCLRHKALPL
-838 GLAAMLLGTA
+838 GLAAVLLGVA
-848 IWQTV
+848 VWQTA

-864 GDQVSATLTLPQ
+864 GNQVSATLTLPQ
-876 GTKRQEAYEM
+876 DTKRQDAYEM

-896 IPGVETVGAM
+896 VPGVETVGAM

-918 GSSSSTVESMSFYLL
+918 GTSSSTVDSMSFYLL
-933 LGEEGAKN
+933 LSEEGAKN

-946 DQMAQDVQEQLPG
+946 DQMTQNVQEQLPG
-959 CELAVSTSNM
+959 CELSVSTSNM
-969 DMSILGGSG
+969 DMSVLGGSG

-1013 DQEDGAP
+1013 GQEDGAP

-1026 DKDKAMQYGMTVAQI
+1026 DKDKAMQYGLTVAQI

-1095 ESEEETHTLGEFA
+1095 ETEEETHTLDEFA

-1128 TVTAVTEEGYNTTL
+1128 TVTAVAEEGYNTTL

-1223 SGQQLSVISMLG
+1223 SGQQLSVIAMLG

-1324 VVPVLYDLLFRKQ
+1324 VVPVLYDLLFRKE

>member
-57 VEAVVTAPLEAGLGT
+57 VEAAVTAPLEAGLGT

-114 KGALPDTAQNP
+114 KGALPETAQNP

-138 IASVDMEGMD
+138 IASVDMEDMD

-177 MVEQTLQVTLN
+177 MVEKTLQVTLN
-188 QEKIDEVNTRVL
+188 QEKIDEVNTQVL

-228 ESGKTALEDKQ
+228 ENGKTALEDKQ

-274 TALETEKKGYE
+274 TALEAEKKGYE

-295 AKMDAGLAQMDEGLT
+295 AQMDAGLAQMDD
-310 QITGGIAKIDA
+310 GIAKIDA
-321 AVAGIDQLLAMGLP
+321 AAAGIDQLLAMGLP

-343 SAMLPTQEL
+343 AAMLPTQEL

-364 TTLGDL
+364 TTLADL

-375 QMLTQKEE
+375 QLLAQKDQLT
-383 LTTQQES
+383 
-390 LSAQRAELAAQ
+390 AQRAELAAQ
-401 REALAAQQTQLQQ
+401 RQALAEQQTQLQQ
-414 KMDERLPQIETEL
+414 KMDERLPQIDTEL
-427 ANLETELMAAKMM
+427 ANLETERMAAKMM

-453 AYEQLESGKMIAA
+453 AYKQLESGKLSAA

-503 AMEQADLSTLLTKD
+503 AMEQADLSKLLTKD

-610 EVSKEANRAIEQ
+610 EVSKEANRAIEK
-622 LQEKYP
+622 LQAKYP

-767 QGITR
+767 EGITR

-823 ARALRLCLRHKVLPL
+823 ARTLRLCLRHKVLPL
-838 GLAAMLLGTA
+838 GLAALLLVLA
-848 IWQTV
+848 VWQTA

-886 ADQAMETMLQ
+886 ADQAMETMLTV
-896 IPGVETVGAM
+896 PGVETVGAM

-933 LGEEGAKN
+933 LSEEGAKN

-946 DQMAQDVQEQLPG
+946 DQMTQEMQEQLPG

-969 DMSILGGSG
+969 DMSVLGGSG

-1013 DQEDGAP
+1013 GQEDGAP

-1026 DKDKAMQYGMTVAQI
+1026 DKDKAMQYGLTVAQI

-1084 PFTVQVQGENG
+1084 AFTVQVQGENG

-1128 TVTAVTEEGYNTTL
+1128 TVTASTEEGYNTTL

-1324 VVPVLYDLLFRKQ
+1324 VVPVLYDLLFRKE

>member
-57 VEAVVTAPLEAGLGT
+57 VEAAVTAPLEAGLGT

-114 KGALPDTAQNP
+114 KGALPETAQNP

-138 IASVDMEGMD
+138 IASVDMEDMD

-177 MVEQTLQVTLN
+177 MVEKTLQVTLN
-188 QEKIDEVNTRVL
+188 QEKIDEVNTQVL
-200 ASVDDKLAEAKQE
+200 ASVDDKLAETKQE

-228 ESGKTALEDKQ
+228 ENGKTALEDKQ

-274 TALETEKKGYE
+274 TALEAEKKGYE

-295 AKMDAGLAQMDEGLT
+295 AQMDAGLAQMDD
-310 QITGGIAKIDA
+310 GIAKIDA
-321 AVAGIDQLLAMGLP
+321 ATAGIDQLLAMGLP

-343 SAMLPTQEL
+343 AAMLPTQEL

-364 TTLGDL
+364 TTLADL

-375 QMLTQKEE
+375 QLLAQKDQLT
-383 LTTQQES
+383 
-390 LSAQRAELAAQ
+390 AQRAELAAQ
-401 REALAAQQTQLQQ
+401 RQALAEQQTQLQQ
-414 KMDERLPQIETEL
+414 KMDERLPQIDTEL

-453 AYEQLESGKMIAA
+453 AYKQLESGKLSAA

-503 AMEQADLSTLLTKD
+503 AMEQADLSKLLTKD

-610 EVSKEANRAIEQ
+610 EVSKEANRAIEE
-622 LQEKYP
+622 LQAKYP

-767 QGITR
+767 EGITR

-823 ARALRLCLRHKVLPL
+823 ARTLRLCLRHKVLPL
-838 GLAAMLLGTA
+838 GLAALLLVLA
-848 IWQTV
+848 VWQTA

-886 ADQAMETMLQ
+886 ADQAMETMLTV
-896 IPGVETVGAM
+896 PGVETVGAM

-933 LGEEGAKN
+933 LSEEGAKN

-946 DQMAQDVQEQLPG
+946 DQMTQEMQKQLPG

-969 DMSILGGSG
+969 DMSVLGGSG

-1013 DQEDGAP
+1013 GQEDGAP

-1026 DKDKAMQYGMTVAQI
+1026 DKDKAMQYGLTVAQI

-1084 PFTVQVQGENG
+1084 AFTVQVQGENG

-1179 KMIALALV
+1179 KMITLALV

-1324 VVPVLYDLLFRKQ
+1324 VVPVLYDLLFRKE